1 MEMPLGDA
9 TIGPQEKREIIQH
22 LGQQRCVGPPFCQT
36 RYYMLIV
43 IGEISTDHQL
53 DSVKEHIK
61 QGILS
66 WDVDL
71 TICDLNKELK
81 LFEARHSAQFSS
93 EVKGQRLLQY
103 KSDVLETVVLVNPS
117 EENIAIEFRTLL
129 CDSAGHKL
137 LVLSGQSTEQSSDII
152 LQSGVFGWKKLSDI
166 LSSCRIKDLLN
177 QPSASQQACLTVS
190 CKGEGGWS
198 SLGYVQEQSILKYR
212 LNPEPVLPEME
223 GVSEFTE
230 YVSETVDVPSPFE
243 LLEPPTSG
251 GFLKLSKP
259 CCYIF
264 PGGRGDSAL
273 FAVSGFNI
281 LIDGGSD
288 RKSCF
293 WKLVRHLD
301 RIDSVLLTHI
311 GADNLAGINGLLQRK
326 IAEQEEEKSR
336 GSNTYG
342 DWMKNLISPE
352 LGVVFFN
359 VPDKLKV
366 PESTLK
372 AKRSIEEASL
382 TLQYL
387 HKLGIKPEP
396 LYRVMSNT
404 IEPLTLFHKLGVGK
418 LDMYILNPLKDSKE
432 MQFFMQKWA
441 GNSKAK
447 TGIVLANGKEG
458 EISVPYLTSV
468 TALVV
473 WVPASPTEKIV
484 RVLFPGNAPQNKI
497 FEGLEKLRHLDFLRY
512 PVATKKDMSSG
523 VPPPLIKQTKMK
535 LRTDSKESLKSSPK
549 MSSTTKASKKE
560 ANEDIE
566 SKSDSV
572 KENKVEKKDK
582 KIKEAVKTPKQ
593 LKPKTAS
600 PDSRKQEK
608 KKLQREKSPKKHIKE
623 KASKMEKKKDQEKK
637 DTKKEKTD
645 VKKEDVK
652 KELKSKEEKKKEKE
666 KIKPELRKITKPDL
680 KPFTP
685 EVRKTLNKAKVQVKP
700 KTEKNKA
707 AKEQE
712 NRPAAKQASVEKKE
726 SVRSLVSSPEDLTKD
741 FEALQL
747 EEELSK
753 LTESKVLPN
762 FQSAVDSVVP
772 HIESPDEGITT
783 TDVETES
790 PHEERVP
797 YGVNEIKSHSKTT
810 DRFENEGATTE
821 DDIEDDYTTKLKSA
835 TTSDF
840 LEMELEMKPKKSD
853 SEEEEDVIE
862 KAELEEAEELVHEE
876 ELKYKSDEARKEK
889 LGKDWE
895 TKQSDIKSAKPL
907 GAAEH
912 VSFIQDETIPG
923 YSETEQTISDE
934 EINEETEER
943 MPHLQYD
950 VSSYEISVPDEP
962 GTFDTIHGM
971 KPPTISVASE
981 LSSKGFAVD
990 LEPVLSAYATNI
1002 IVAPLAEEEHI
1013 SSATSITEYDKLS
1026 SFATSVTEDQS
1037 IASVTA
1043 PPTEDAGKSSLYL
1056 DTVNS
1061 IPSFVQ
1067 TDATQGKEY
1076 LHSAGTISPTS
1087 SLEEDKCFK
1096 SPPSEEYQPI
1106 VPETENAVKAT
1117 VPTNYEDEEDEEEDE
1132 DQTPNVDMPL
1142 GKIHE
1147 GYASAAMLQD
1157 TEQASNKFPTST
1169 APISPQMMYVSTQ
1182 EKDEKEISLSKD
1194 ESKLGTFEKSLS
1206 FSSNLP
1212 CTSETSIISE
1222 SEERCLS
1229 PDDSTVRFASPTQSG
1244 PTSSSYSPTEE
1255 RPQKPLI
1262 MDKEEKLDK
1271 ETFDSQMCLA
1281 QEVPADKKC
1290 VKIIDDEVDPFGKE
1304 FSSTK
1309 PALYDSE
1316 EDEEEDKEDYYGKG
1330 SYNVCGKT
1338 KYKEERECN
1347 FLDEENSEETSPLK
1361 EEKQFENEKE
1371 SMDKED
1377 KPQNVTYLGHECKS
1391 QMLSSGEEDESETE
1405 DGTYSSI
1412 KVPQGKLDSMSA
1424 SQGKKDASFS
1434 EIDDPKVISKDSDK
1448 SVHFSLYSFPEC
1460 EKGLKGE
1467 FERVV
1472 RQDTP
1477 YVGKSFTYSD
1487 VYDSKSNSVD
1497 SYSPN
1502 LPTEHTFDDT
1512 DVTLKKTEKE
1522 ESLDSSTG
1530 KISDLKASD
1539 EKETSST
1546 LYSETQS
1553 IYGTPQLKDT
1563 SEGTFS
1569 VKINEVEE
1577 KTTVK
1582 NPSFSAE
1589 RDPFSVKFEKSDFS
1603 GLAEGGM
1610 LSSGEEDESET
1621 EDGTYSSIKVPQGKL
1636 DSMSASQGKKD
1647 ASFSEIDDPKVISK
1661 DSDKSVHFSL
1671 YSFPECEKG
1680 LKGEFERVVRQDT
1693 PYVGKSFTY
1702 SDVYD
1707 SKSNSVDSYSP
1718 NLPTEHTFDDT
1729 DVTLKKTEKEES
1741 LDSST
1746 GKISDLKASDEKET
1760 SSTLYSETQSIYGT
1774 PQLKDTSEGT
1784 FSVKINEVEEKTT
1797 VKNPSFSAE
1806 RDPFSVKFEKS
1817 DFSGLAEGGASQ
1829 SGHYATDSLISAHS
1843 AKSSM
1848 LGQFTF
1854 GTKEIVAGDM
1864 KMFADGEDE
1873 DEEDEEDED
1882 DEDEEYGEHV
1892 SDSDTEKGA
1901 KDRQEKDAQHPLS
1914 SDISTVPT
1922 QFQEEKKD
1930 TITQHYSFGSDTY
1943 GKSLGSSTFES
1954 TLIHEGD
1961 ASPFPTESHITGS
1974 SGFERSSSE
1983 ERDEFVENYEKDV
1996 KSYLPLSSKSA
2007 EDKFS
2012 THYDGKDLEFN
2023 KQKTPDGAEKKTGD
2037 PVSLGF
2043 SYTTMSATAYSSSS
2057 SYSHSSSASASLS
2070 TSRQFGDEIETPAST
2085 GFEYSSFKDEHSPVM
2100 DSPFSSSGGQAKDEY
2115 LEVSEK
2121 LTPATTTAVSTSSL
2135 ARFSPLSPFEE
2146 NKPFPPH
2153 AGTCIGDKKEPAYST
2168 SNISDQGPQSQC
2180 FYKLERDEDSRLQAE
2195 FGATGPYTSMPLT
2208 TQKDTMPEDLYG
2220 ASSTLQFEC
2229 PEKQYYEDTE
2239 SSEEEDDYMYETEQ
2253 DKLQYQRSPLKAQA
2267 DKKNATFSLGE
2278 TLIKDIPS
2286 GLGATLT
2293 DALTSHTSSFPEPT
2307 KPDTTNGPAEVTL
2320 SAPEAFGGSSKG
2332 IGLSKIEMQDQEF
2345 DVKKIRSPSE
2355 WEMQQQRDIYPG
2367 ASPPHYRHEDEYEE
2381 EEETEPEHP
2390 ARPLSL
2396 STKDQPFQ
2404 TSYYADDPSRHD
2416 DDSDYPSNV
2425 GIHQHSSTAS
2435 PGYSSCEYKQRRGDT
2450 SPSFINPSL
2459 CQLSSDEENEEQR
2472 SQASD
2477 QQQPSG
2483 KTRSHKQPRHHS
2495 HSHHGEDSE
2504 LQHFSGAMAA
2514 GISAIGEDTPPTSVS
2529 EPLHSQSDSDVPPGT
2544 EECPSITA
2552 EGNNDSD
2559 EDADYLPVDKSS
2571 GVYGGKHYSSRS
2583 PAKNHDPFPSP
2594 MMDPAPC
2601 PPRPDV
2607 CMVDP
2612 EALSSL
2618 TDKPIK
2624 KDSKTKSLRKLGK
2637 TKSSSPAR
2645 KTDARRK
2652 RSPTKEPSTHTTS
2665 LRKKEMEDD
2674 LSRSSHNT
2682 GKGLVNGLK
2691 NSAGS
2696 NSAKCSSSVP
2706 PGPPIYVDLAYIPN
2720 HCSAKNVDQE
2730 FFKRVRSAYY
2740 VVSGNDSSSE
2750 EPSRSVLDA
2759 LLEGKAQWG
2768 SNLQVTLIPTHDT
2781 EVTREWY
2788 QQTHEKQQEL
2798 NIMVLASS
2806 STVVMQDESFPAC
2819 KIEF

>member
-1 MEMPLGDA
+1 MEMQLGDA
-9 TIGPQEKREIIQH
+9 AAGPQEKREIIQH

-43 IGEISTDHQL
+43 IGEIASDHQL

-137 LVLSGQSTEQSSDII
+137 LVLSGQSTEQSGDII
-152 LQSGVFGWKKLSDI
+152 LQSGVFGWKNFSDI
-166 LSSCRIKDLLN
+166 LSSRRIKDLLS
-177 QPSASQQACLTVS
+177 QPSAGQPACLTVS

-212 LNPEPVLPEME
+212 LNPEAVLPEME

-273 FAVSGFNI
+273 FAVNGFNI

-342 DWMKNLISPE
+342 EWMKNLISPE

-359 VPDKLKV
+359 VPEKLKA

-372 AKRSIEEASL
+372 AKRSIEESSL

-396 LYRVMSNT
+396 LYRVVSNT

-512 PVATKKDMSSG
+512 PVATQKDMSSG
-523 VPPPLIKQTKMK
+523 APPPLIKQTKMK
-535 LRTDSKESLKSSPK
+535 LRTESKESLKSSPK
-549 MSSTTKASKKE
+549 MSTPKASKKE

-582 KIKEAVKTPKQ
+582 KIKETVKAPKP

-600 PDSRKQEK
+600 PDSLKQEK
-608 KKLQREKSPKKHIKE
+608 KKLQREKSPKKHTKE
-623 KASKMEKKKDQEKK
+623 KAPKMEEKKDQEKK
-637 DTKKEKTD
+637 DTKKEKAD
-645 VKKEDVK
+645 VKKEDIK

-700 KTEKNKA
+700 KTEKTKA
-707 AKEQE
+707 TKEQE
-712 NRPAAKQASVEKKE
+712 NRPAAKQASIEKRE
-726 SVRSLVSSPEDLTKD
+726 IDRSLVSSPEDLTKD
-741 FEALQL
+741 FEALRL

-753 LTESKVLPN
+753 PTESKVLPD
-762 FQSAVDSVVP
+762 FQPAADSVVP

-797 YGVNEIKSHSKTT
+797 YGVNEIKSPSKTT
-810 DRFENEGATTE
+810 DRSEDEGATTE
-821 DDIEDDYTTKLKSA
+821 DDTEDDYTTKQKSA
-835 TTSDF
+835 KTSDF
-840 LEMELEMKPKKSD
+840 LEMGKHKEWQEKAKEEEKETELKPRKSD

-862 KAELEEAEELVHEE
+862 KAELEEAEDLVHEE

-943 MPHLQYD
+943 IPHLQYD
-950 VSSYEISVPDEP
+950 VGSYDISVPDEP

-990 LEPVLSAYATNI
+990 QEPVLSAYATNI
-1002 IVAPLAEEEHI
+1002 IAAPLAEEEHI

-1043 PPTEDAGKSSLYL
+1043 PPTEDAGKSSLLL

-1061 IPSFVQ
+1061 IPSSVQ

-1106 VPETENAVKAT
+1106 VPETETTVKAT
-1117 VPTNYEDEEDEEEDE
+1117 VPTNYEDEDDEEEDE

-1142 GKIHE
+1142 GKLHE
-1147 GYASAAMLQD
+1147 GYASAAMLE
-1157 TEQASNKFPTST
+1157 EQAHDKFPLST
-1169 APISPQMMYVSTQ
+1169 APVPPQMMYVGTQ
-1182 EKDEKEISLSKD
+1182 EKDEKGISLSKD
-1194 ESKLGTFEKSLS
+1194 ESKLGASEKR
-1206 FSSNLP
+1206 LP

-1255 RPQKPLI
+1255 RSQKPLI

-1271 ETFDSQMCLA
+1271 ETFDSQRCLA
-1281 QEVPADKKC
+1281 QEAPADEKS

-1304 FSSTK
+1304 FSDTK

-1316 EDEEEDKEDYYGKG
+1316 EDEEEEKEDYYGKE
-1330 SYNVCGKT
+1330 SYNVCGQT
-1338 KYKEERECN
+1338 KYKEERECT
-1347 FLDEENSEETSPLK
+1347 FLDEEYSEEPSPLK
-1361 EEKQFENEKE
+1361 EEKLFENEKE
-1371 SMDKED
+1371 SVDKED
-1377 KPQNVTYLGHECKS
+1377 KPQHVTYLGHECKS

-1405 DGTYSSI
+1405 DGTYSSV

-1424 SQGKKDASFS
+1424 SQGKKDVSFS
-1434 EIDDPKVISKDSDK
+1434 EIDDPKAISKDSDK
-1448 SVHFSLYSFPEC
+1448 SVHFNLYSFPEC

-1487 VYDSKSNSVD
+1487 VYDSKSSSVD

-1502 LPTEHTFDDT
+1502 LPKEHIFDET
-1512 DVTLKKTEKE
+1512 DVTPKKTEKE
-1522 ESLDSSTG
+1522 DSLDSSTG
-1530 KISDLKASD
+1530 KISDIKASE
-1539 EKETSST
+1539 EKEASST
-1546 LYSETQS
+1546 SYSETQG
-1553 IYGTPQLKDT
+1553 IYGTTQLKDT
-1563 SEGTFS
+1563 PEGTFS
-1569 VKINEVEE
+1569 EKIKEVEE
-1577 KTTVK
+1577 KKTEKDSPV
-1582 NPSFSAE
+1582 SAE
-1589 RDPFSVKFEKSDFS
+1589 RDPFSVKFEKPDFS
-1603 GLAEGGM
+1603 GM
-1610 LSSGEEDESET
+1610 
-1621 EDGTYSSIKVPQGKL
+1621 
-1636 DSMSASQGKKD
+1636 
-1647 ASFSEIDDPKVISK
+1647 
-1661 DSDKSVHFSL
+1661 
-1671 YSFPECEKG
+1671 
-1680 LKGEFERVVRQDT
+1680 
-1693 PYVGKSFTY
+1693 
-1702 SDVYD
+1702 
-1707 SKSNSVDSYSP
+1707 
-1718 NLPTEHTFDDT
+1718 
-1729 DVTLKKTEKEES
+1729 
-1741 LDSST
+1741 
-1746 GKISDLKASDEKET
+1746 
-1760 SSTLYSETQSIYGT
+1760 
-1774 PQLKDTSEGT
+1774 
-1784 FSVKINEVEEKTT
+1784 
-1797 VKNPSFSAE
+1797 
-1806 RDPFSVKFEKS
+1806 
-1817 DFSGLAEGGASQ
+1817 AEGGALQ
-1829 SGHYATDSLISAHS
+1829 SGHYANDSFSSDYS
-1843 AKSSM
+1843 AKSMSSV
-1848 LGQFTF
+1848 LGQSTF
-1854 GTKEIVAGDM
+1854 STKEVKPGDV
-1864 KMFADGEDE
+1864 KMFADGEDEYEE

-1882 DEDEEYGEHV
+1882 EDEDEEYGEHV
-1892 SDSDTEKGA
+1892 SDSDTEKGT
-1901 KDRQEKDAQHPLS
+1901 KDRQEKDAQDSLS
-1914 SDISTVPT
+1914 SVISTVPT
-1922 QFQEEKKD
+1922 QFQDVKKD
-1930 TITQHYSFGSDTY
+1930 TITQEYSFGSDTY
-1943 GKSLGSSTFES
+1943 GKSLGSSIFES
-1954 TLIHEGD
+1954 TLSHEGPKDSLQTVKGD
-1961 ASPFPTESHITGS
+1961 ASSFHTKSHITGS
-1974 SGFERSSSE
+1974 SGFEHSSSE

-1996 KSYLPLSSKSA
+1996 KSYLPLSTKSA
-2007 EDKFS
+2007 EDN
-2012 THYDGKDLEFN
+2012 THYDGKDIEFD

-2070 TSRQFGDEIETPAST
+2070 TSRQFGDEIGTPAST

-2121 LTPATTTAVSTSSL
+2121 LTPATTTAESTSSL

-2146 NKPFPPH
+2146 IKPFPPH
-2153 AGTCIGDKKEPAYST
+2153 AGTCIGDKKGPDYST
-2168 SNISDQGPQSQC
+2168 SNITDQGPQSQC
-2180 FYKLERDEDSRLQAE
+2180 FYKSQWEEDSRLQDE
-2195 FGATGPYTSMPLT
+2195 FGATGPYTSMPPT

-2253 DKLQYQRSPLKAQA
+2253 DKLQYQRSPLTAQA
-2267 DKKNATFSLGE
+2267 DKKDTTFSSGE
-2278 TLIKDIPS
+2278 TLTKDISS
-2286 GLGATLT
+2286 GLGATIP

-2307 KPDTTNGPAEVTL
+2307 KPDTTNGPAEVSL
-2320 SAPEAFGGSSKG
+2320 SAPEAFGGTSKVG
-2332 IGLSKIEMQDQEF
+2332 IGLSKIEMQGQEF

-2367 ASPPHYRHEDEYEE
+2367 ASPPHYRHEDDYEE
-2381 EEETEPEHP
+2381 EEEETDPKHP
-2390 ARPLSL
+2390 VRPLSL
-2396 STKDQPFQ
+2396 SSTDQPFQ

-2416 DDSDYPSNV
+2416 DDSDYPSDV
-2425 GIHQHSSTAS
+2425 GIRPHPSTGS

-2459 CQLSSDEENEEQR
+2459 CQLSSDEENEEQS

-2477 QQQPSG
+2477 QQQPCG
-2483 KTRSHKQPRHHS
+2483 KTRSHKQPHHHS

-2514 GISAIGEDTPPTSVS
+2514 GISASGEDTPPTSVS

-2544 EECPSITA
+2544 EKCPSVTA

-2571 GVYGGKHYSSRS
+2571 GAYGGKHYSSRS
-2583 PAKNHDPFPSP
+2583 PAKSHDPLPAP

-2607 CMVDP
+2607 SMVDP

-2624 KDSKTKSLRKLGK
+2624 KDSKSKGLRKLGK

-2652 RSPTKEPSTHTTS
+2652 RSPSKEPSTHTTS

-2696 NSAKCSSSVP
+2696 NSAKFSASVP
-2706 PGPPIYVDLAYIPN
+2706 AGPPIYVDLAYIPN

-2740 VVSGNDSSSE
+2740 VVSGNDSSSG

>member
-1 MEMPLGDA
+1 MAKVRAKRILSWDVDL
-9 TIGPQEKREIIQH
+9 TICDLNKELKLFEARHSAQFSSE
-22 LGQQRCVGPPFCQT
+22 
-36 RYYMLIV
+36 
-43 IGEISTDHQL
+43 
-53 DSVKEHIK
+53 VK
-61 QGILS
+61 GILS

-152 LQSGVFGWKKLSDI
+152 LQSGVFGWKKFSDI

-198 SLGYVQEQSILKYR
+198 SIGYVQEQSILKYR

-273 FAVSGFNI
+273 FAVNGFNI

-359 VPDKLKV
+359 VPDKLKA

-432 MQFFMQKWA
+432 MQFFMQKWS

-512 PVATKKDMSSG
+512 PVATQKDMSSG

-582 KIKEAVKTPKQ
+582 KIKEAVKTPKP

-608 KKLQREKSPKKHIKE
+608 KKLQREKSPKKHIKD
-623 KASKMEKKKDQEKK
+623 KASKMEEKKDQEKK
-637 DTKKEKTD
+637 DTKIEKTD
-645 VKKEDVK
+645 VKKVDVK
-652 KELKSKEEKKKEKE
+652 KELKSKEEKKKE

-700 KTEKNKA
+700 KTEKTKA

-712 NRPAAKQASVEKKE
+712 NRPAANQASVEKQE

-753 LTESKVLPN
+753 PTESKVLPN

-797 YGVNEIKSHSKTT
+797 YGVNKIKSHCKTT
-810 DRFENEGATTE
+810 DGFENEGATTE

-835 TTSDF
+835 TASDF
-840 LEMELEMKPKKSD
+840 LEMGEKKEWHEKAKEEEKVLEMKPKKSD

-862 KAELEEAEELVHEE
+862 KAEIEEAEELVHEE

-923 YSETEQTISDE
+923 YSETEQTISDV

-950 VSSYEISVPDEP
+950 VGSYEISVPDEP

-990 LEPVLSAYATNI
+990 QESVLSAYATNI

-1096 SPPSEEYQPI
+1096 SPPSEEYQHI
-1106 VPETENAVKAT
+1106 MPETENAVKAT

-1157 TEQASNKFPTST
+1157 TEEASNKFPTST

-1182 EKDEKEISLSKD
+1182 EKEEKEISLSKD
-1194 ESKLGTFEKSLS
+1194 ESKLGTSEKSLS
-1206 FSSNLP
+1206 FSPNLP

-1229 PDDSTVRFASPTQSG
+1229 PDDSTVRFASPTKSG

-1255 RPQKPLI
+1255 RSQKPLI

-1271 ETFDSQMCLA
+1271 ETFNSQMCLA
-1281 QEVPADKKC
+1281 QEVPADKKS

-1304 FSSTK
+1304 LSSTK

-1377 KPQNVTYLGHECKS
+1377 KPQNVTYLDHECKS

-1405 DGTYSSI
+1405 DSTYSSI

-1487 VYDSKSNSVD
+1487 VYDSKSNSVE

-1530 KISDLKASD
+1530 KISDLKTSD

-1553 IYGTPQLKDT
+1553 IYGTPDLKDT

-1577 KTTVK
+1577 KTTAK
-1582 NPSFSAE
+1582 NSSFSAE

-1603 GLAEGGM
+1603 GLAE
-1610 LSSGEEDESET
+1610 S
-1621 EDGTYSSIKVPQGKL
+1621 
-1636 DSMSASQGKKD
+1636 
-1647 ASFSEIDDPKVISK
+1647 
-1661 DSDKSVHFSL
+1661 
-1671 YSFPECEKG
+1671 
-1680 LKGEFERVVRQDT
+1680 
-1693 PYVGKSFTY
+1693 
-1702 SDVYD
+1702 
-1707 SKSNSVDSYSP
+1707 
-1718 NLPTEHTFDDT
+1718 
-1729 DVTLKKTEKEES
+1729 
-1741 LDSST
+1741 
-1746 GKISDLKASDEKET
+1746 
-1760 SSTLYSETQSIYGT
+1760 
-1774 PQLKDTSEGT
+1774 
-1784 FSVKINEVEEKTT
+1784 
-1797 VKNPSFSAE
+1797 
-1806 RDPFSVKFEKS
+1806 
-1817 DFSGLAEGGASQ
+1817 GASQ
-1829 SGHYATDSLISAHS
+1829 SGHYATDSFISAHS

-1901 KDRQEKDAQHPLS
+1901 KDRREKVAQHPLS
-1914 SDISTVPT
+1914 SDISTAPT

-1943 GKSLGSSTFES
+1943 GKYLGSSTFES
-1954 TLIHEGD
+1954 TLIHEGPKDSVQTVKGD

-1983 ERDEFVENYEKDV
+1983 ERDEFVENYEKNV
-1996 KSYLPLSSKSA
+1996 KSYLPLSTKSA

-2070 TSRQFGDEIETPAST
+2070 TSHQFGDEIETPAST

-2121 LTPATTTAVSTSSL
+2121 LTPATTTAESTSSL

-2168 SNISDQGPQSQC
+2168 SNISDKGPQSQC
-2180 FYKLERDEDSRLQAE
+2180 FYKSERDEDSRLQAE
-2195 FGATGPYTSMPLT
+2195 FGVTGPYTSMPLT

-2253 DKLQYQRSPLKAQA
+2253 DKLQYQRSPLTAQA

-2278 TLIKDIPS
+2278 TIIKDIPS

-2293 DALTSHTSSFPEPT
+2293 DAFTSHTSSFPEPT

-2320 SAPEAFGGSSKG
+2320 SAPEAFRSSKG

-2355 WEMQQQRDIYPG
+2355 WQMQQQRDIYPG

-2381 EEETEPEHP
+2381 EEATEPEHP

-2396 STKDQPFQ
+2396 SSKDQPFQ

-2425 GIHQHSSTAS
+2425 GIRPHSSTAS

-2571 GVYGGKHYSSRS
+2571 GAYGGKYYSSRS

-2624 KDSKTKSLRKLGK
+2624 KDSKTKGLRKLGK

-2682 GKGLVNGLK
+2682 GKGLVSGVK

-2740 VVSGNDSSSE
+2740 VVSGNDSSSG

>member
-1 MEMPLGDA
+1 
-9 TIGPQEKREIIQH
+9 
-22 LGQQRCVGPPFCQT
+22 
-36 RYYMLIV
+36 
-43 IGEISTDHQL
+43 
-53 DSVKEHIK
+53 
-61 QGILS
+61 
-66 WDVDL
+66 
-71 TICDLNKELK
+71 
-81 LFEARHSAQFSS
+81 
-93 EVKGQRLLQY
+93 
-103 KSDVLETVVLVNPS
+103 
-117 EENIAIEFRTLL
+117 
-129 CDSAGHKL
+129 
-137 LVLSGQSTEQSSDII
+137 
-152 LQSGVFGWKKLSDI
+152 
-166 LSSCRIKDLLN
+166 
-177 QPSASQQACLTVS
+177 
-190 CKGEGGWS
+190 
-198 SLGYVQEQSILKYR
+198 
-212 LNPEPVLPEME
+212 ME

-230 YVSETVDVPSPFE
+230 YVSDTVDVPSPFE

-273 FAVSGFNI
+273 FAVNGFNI

-311 GADNLAGINGLLQRK
+311 GADNLPGINGLLQRK
-326 IAEQEEEKSR
+326 MAEQEEEKSR

-359 VPDKLKV
+359 VPEKLKM

-396 LYRVMSNT
+396 LYRVVSNT
-404 IEPLTLFHKLGVGK
+404 IDPLTLFHKLGVGK

-447 TGIVLANGKEG
+447 TGIVLSNGKEG

-512 PVATKKDMSSG
+512 PVATQKDMSSG
-523 VPPPLIKQTKMK
+523 APPPLIKQTKMK
-535 LRTDSKESLKSSPK
+535 LRTDSKESLKASTK

-566 SKSDSV
+566 SKSESV
-572 KENKVEKKDK
+572 KENLKVEKKEK
-582 KIKEAVKTPKQ
+582 KMKETVKTPKP

-600 PDSRKQEK
+600 PDSLKQEK
-608 KKLQREKSPKKHIKE
+608 KKRQREKSPKKHIKE
-623 KASKMEKKKDQEKK
+623 RATKMEEKKDQEKI

-645 VKKEDVK
+645 VKKEGIVK
-652 KELKSKEEKKKEKE
+652 KVLKSKEEKKKEKE

-700 KTEKNKA
+700 KPEKTKA

-712 NRPAAKQASVEKKE
+712 NRPAAKQASVVKRE
-726 SVRSLVSSPEDLTKD
+726 SDRSLVSSPEDLTKD
-741 FEALQL
+741 FEALRL

-753 LTESKVLPN
+753 PKESKILPN
-762 FQSAVDSVVP
+762 LQSAVDTVVP

-790 PHEERVP
+790 PHEERVT
-797 YGVNEIKSHSKTT
+797 YGANTNKHPSKAT
-810 DRFENEGATTE
+810 DRFEDECATTE
-821 DDIEDDYTTKLKSA
+821 DDIEDDYTTTLKSA
-835 TTSDF
+835 KTSGF
-840 LEMELEMKPKKSD
+840 VEMGEVKKWQENAKGDKEFEMKPKKSE
-853 SEEEEDVIE
+853 SEEDEDVIE
-862 KAELEEAEELVHEE
+862 KAELEEAEDLVHET
-876 ELKYKSDEARKEK
+876 ELKYKSDEAKKEK

-895 TKQSDIKSAKPL
+895 TKQSDIKSTKPL

-943 MPHLQYD
+943 IPHLQYD
-950 VSSYEISVPDEP
+950 VSSYDISVPDEP

-971 KPPTISVASE
+971 KPPTISVASD

-990 LEPVLSAYATNI
+990 QEPVLSAYASNI
-1002 IVAPLAEEEHI
+1002 IAAPLAEEEHI

-1037 IASVTA
+1037 ITSVTA
-1043 PPTEDAGKSSLYL
+1043 PPTEDAGKTSLLL
-1056 DTVNS
+1056 DTINS
-1061 IPSFVQ
+1061 IPSSVQ
-1067 TDATQGKEY
+1067 TDATHGKEH

-1096 SPPSEEYQPI
+1096 SPPSEEYLPI
-1106 VPETENAVKAT
+1106 VPETEPTVKAT

-1157 TEQASNKFPTST
+1157 IEKASDNFPSLA
-1169 APISPQMMYVSTQ
+1169 APISPPVMYFGTQ
-1182 EKDEKEISLSKD
+1182 EKEEKGLSLSKD
-1194 ESKLGTFEKSLS
+1194 ESKLGTSDKSLS
-1206 FSSNLP
+1206 FSPNLP

-1255 RPQKPLI
+1255 RSQKPLI
-1262 MDKEEKLDK
+1262 MDKDEKLDK
-1271 ETFDSQMCLA
+1271 ETFDSQRYMTQDA
-1281 QEVPADKKC
+1281 PADKKSESLKS
-1290 VKIIDDEVDPFGKE
+1290 VKIIDDEVDPFGKG

-1309 PALYDSE
+1309 TAISDSE
-1316 EDEEEDKEDYYGKG
+1316 EDEDKEKKKDDYYGKG
-1330 SYNVCGKT
+1330 SSKVCGKA
-1338 KYKEERECN
+1338 KYIEERECT
-1347 FLDEENSEETSPLK
+1347 FLDEEYSNQATLLK
-1361 EEKQFENEKE
+1361 EEKLFENEKE
-1371 SMDKED
+1371 SVDKED
-1377 KPQNVTYLGHECKS
+1377 KPQNMTYLGHEHKS

-1405 DGTYSSI
+1405 DGTYSSV
-1412 KVPQGKLDSMSA
+1412 KEPQDKLDSMSA
-1424 SQGKKDASFS
+1424 NQGKKDASFS
-1434 EIDDPKVISKDSDK
+1434 EIDDPNVISKDSDK
-1448 SVHFSLYSFPEC
+1448 SVHFNLYSFPEC

-1487 VYDSKSNSVD
+1487 VYDSKSSSVD

-1502 LPTEHTFDDT
+1502 LPAEHTFDDT

-1522 ESLDSSTG
+1522 DSLEYSTG
-1530 KISDLKASD
+1530 KICNFKASD
-1539 EKETSST
+1539 AKETSLAS
-1546 LYSETQS
+1546 YSETQS
-1553 IYGTPQLKDT
+1553 VYGTPQFRDKP
-1563 SEGTFS
+1563 EGTFS
-1569 VKINEVEE
+1569 EKINKVEE
-1577 KTTVK
+1577 NTMEKTS
-1582 NPSFSAE
+1582 PASAE
-1589 RDPFSVKFEKSDFS
+1589 RDPFSVKFEKPDFS
-1603 GLAEGGM
+1603 AMAE
-1610 LSSGEEDESET
+1610 
-1621 EDGTYSSIKVPQGKL
+1621 V
-1636 DSMSASQGKKD
+1636 
-1647 ASFSEIDDPKVISK
+1647 
-1661 DSDKSVHFSL
+1661 
-1671 YSFPECEKG
+1671 
-1680 LKGEFERVVRQDT
+1680 
-1693 PYVGKSFTY
+1693 
-1702 SDVYD
+1702 
-1707 SKSNSVDSYSP
+1707 
-1718 NLPTEHTFDDT
+1718 
-1729 DVTLKKTEKEES
+1729 
-1741 LDSST
+1741 
-1746 GKISDLKASDEKET
+1746 
-1760 SSTLYSETQSIYGT
+1760 
-1774 PQLKDTSEGT
+1774 
-1784 FSVKINEVEEKTT
+1784 
-1797 VKNPSFSAE
+1797 
-1806 RDPFSVKFEKS
+1806 
-1817 DFSGLAEGGASQ
+1817 GASQ
-1829 SGHYATDSLISAHS
+1829 SAHYAADSFISDYS
-1843 AKSSM
+1843 AKSTSSM
-1848 LGQFTF
+1848 LDQSTF
-1854 GTKEIVAGDM
+1854 STKEVIAGNM
-1864 KMFADGEDE
+1864 NMFADGEDE
-1873 DEEDEEDED
+1873 DEEDNEDDDDDDDEEEEEEED
-1882 DEDEEYGEHV
+1882 V

-1901 KDRQEKDAQHPLS
+1901 KDRQEKDAQCPLTGA
-1914 SDISTVPT
+1914 ISIVPT
-1922 QFQEEKKD
+1922 QFQDEKKD
-1930 TITQHYSFGSDTY
+1930 TITNDYSFGSETY

-1954 TLIHEGD
+1954 TLSHEGPKDSFQAAKGD
-1961 ASPFPTESHITGS
+1961 ASSFPNESQKTIS
-1974 SGFERSSSE
+1974 SGFEHSSSE
-1983 ERDEFVENYEKDV
+1983 QKNEFVKNDEKFV
-1996 KSYLPLSSKSA
+1996 KSYLPLSNNSA
-2007 EDKFS
+2007 EDKYS
-2012 THYDGKDLEFN
+2012 THYDGKDIEFE
-2023 KQKTPDGAEKKTGD
+2023 KQKTPDATEKKTAD
-2037 PVSLGF
+2037 PVSLGIG
-2043 SYTTMSATAYSSSS
+2043 YTTMSATAYSSSS

-2070 TSRQFGDEIETPAST
+2070 TSHQFGDELETPACT
-2085 GFEYSSFKDEHSPVM
+2085 GIEYSSFKDEHSLVV
-2100 DSPFSSSGGQAKDEY
+2100 DSPFSSSGGQVKDEY

-2121 LTPATTTAVSTSSL
+2121 LTPATTTADSTPSL

-2146 NKPFPPH
+2146 IKPVPPH
-2153 AGTCIGDKKEPAYST
+2153 TGTCISDKKDPAYST
-2168 SNISDQGPQSQC
+2168 SNISDQGPQTQC
-2180 FYKLERDEDSRLQAE
+2180 FYKPEWDEDSRLQAE
-2195 FGATGPYTSMPLT
+2195 FGATGPYSSIPPT
-2208 TQKDTMPEDLYG
+2208 TRKDTMPEDLYG
-2220 ASSTLQFEC
+2220 ASSTLTFEC

-2239 SSEEEDDYMYETEQ
+2239 SSEEDDDYMYETEQ
-2253 DKLQYQRSPLKAQA
+2253 HKLQYQRSTLTAQA
-2267 DKKNATFSLGE
+2267 DKKDATFSLGE
-2278 TLIKDIPS
+2278 TITKDISS
-2286 GLGATLT
+2286 GLGATIP
-2293 DALTSHTSSFPEPT
+2293 DALTSYPSSFPEAR
-2307 KPDTTNGPAEVTL
+2307 KPDTTNAEVSL
-2320 SAPEAFGGSSKG
+2320 SAPEAFGGTSKLG
-2332 IGLSKIEMQDQEF
+2332 IGLSKTETKGQEF
-2345 DVKKIRSPSE
+2345 DVKKITSPGE
-2355 WEMQQQRDIYPG
+2355 WEMQQKRDIYPG
-2367 ASPPHYRHEDEYEE
+2367 ASPPHYRHEDEFEE

-2396 STKDQPFQ
+2396 STDQPFQ
-2404 TSYYADDPSRHD
+2404 PSYYADDSSRHD
-2416 DDSDYPSNV
+2416 DDSDYPTDV
-2425 GIHQHSSTAS
+2425 GIRPHSSTAS

-2459 CQLSSDEENEEQR
+2459 CQISSDEENEEQR

-2477 QQQPSG
+2477 QQQHSG

-2495 HSHHGEDSE
+2495 HSHHDEDKE
-2504 LQHFSGAMAA
+2504 LQHFSGALAA
-2514 GISAIGEDTPPTSVS
+2514 GISASGEDTPPTSVS

-2544 EECPSITA
+2544 EDCPSITA
-2552 EGNNDSD
+2552 ERNNASD

-2571 GVYGGKHYSSRS
+2571 GAYGGKHYSSRS
-2583 PAKNHDPFPSP
+2583 PNKNHDPLPSP
-2594 MMDPAPC
+2594 MRDPAPYS
-2601 PPRPDV
+2601 PHPDA

-2612 EALSSL
+2612 EALSSI
-2618 TDKPIK
+2618 TDKPVK
-2624 KDSKTKSLRKLGK
+2624 KDTKTKGLCKLSK

-2652 RSPTKEPSTHTTS
+2652 KSPSKEPATHTTS
-2665 LRKKEMEDD
+2665 LRKKDMDDD

-2696 NSAKCSSSVP
+2696 NSAKCSAAVP

-2740 VVSGNDSSSE
+2740 VVSGNDSSSG
-2750 EPSRSVLDA
+2750 EPSRCVLDA

>member
-9 TIGPQEKREIIQH
+9 AAGPQEKRKIIQH

-137 LVLSGQSTEQSSDII
+137 LVLSGQSTEQSTDII
-152 LQSGVFGWKKLSDI
+152 LQSGVFGWKKFSDI
-166 LSSCRIKDLLN
+166 LSSCRIKDILN

-273 FAVSGFNI
+273 FAVNGFNI

-359 VPDKLKV
+359 VPDKLKA

-387 HKLGIKPEP
+387 NKLGIKPEP

-512 PVATKKDMSSG
+512 PVATQKDMSSG

-535 LRTDSKESLKSSPK
+535 PRTDSKESLKSSPK

-582 KIKEAVKTPKQ
+582 KIKEAVKTPKP

-623 KASKMEKKKDQEKK
+623 KASKMEEKKDQEKK

-645 VKKEDVK
+645 VKKEDGK
-652 KELKSKEEKKKEKE
+652 KEPKSKEEKKKEKE

-700 KTEKNKA
+700 KTEKTKA

-712 NRPAAKQASVEKKE
+712 NRPAAKQASVEKQE

-741 FEALQL
+741 FEALRL

-753 LTESKVLPN
+753 RTESKVLPN

-797 YGVNEIKSHSKTT
+797 YGVNKIKSHSKTT

-862 KAELEEAEELVHEE
+862 KAELEKAEELVHEE

-934 EINEETEER
+934 EINEETEEQ

-990 LEPVLSAYATNI
+990 QESVLSAYATNI

-1067 TDATQGKEY
+1067 TDATQKKEY
-1076 LHSAGTISPTS
+1076 HHSAGTISPTS

-1194 ESKLGTFEKSLS
+1194 ESKLGTSEKSLS
-1206 FSSNLP
+1206 FSPNLP

-1255 RPQKPLI
+1255 RSQKPLI

-1281 QEVPADKKC
+1281 QEVPADKKS
-1290 VKIIDDEVDPFGKE
+1290 VKITDDEVDPFGKE

-1316 EDEEEDKEDYYGKG
+1316 EDEEEDKEDYYGKR

-1361 EEKQFENEKE
+1361 EEKQFENEKD

-1424 SQGKKDASFS
+1424 SQGKKDASFT

-1448 SVHFSLYSFPEC
+1448 SVNFSLYSFPEC

-1553 IYGTPQLKDT
+1553 IYGTPELKDT

-1569 VKINEVEE
+1569 VKINKVEE
-1577 KTTVK
+1577 KTTAK
-1582 NPSFSAE
+1582 NSSFSA
-1589 RDPFSVKFEKSDFS
+1589 D
-1603 GLAEGGM
+1603 
-1610 LSSGEEDESET
+1610 
-1621 EDGTYSSIKVPQGKL
+1621 
-1636 DSMSASQGKKD
+1636 
-1647 ASFSEIDDPKVISK
+1647 
-1661 DSDKSVHFSL
+1661 
-1671 YSFPECEKG
+1671 
-1680 LKGEFERVVRQDT
+1680 
-1693 PYVGKSFTY
+1693 
-1702 SDVYD
+1702 
-1707 SKSNSVDSYSP
+1707 
-1718 NLPTEHTFDDT
+1718 
-1729 DVTLKKTEKEES
+1729 
-1741 LDSST
+1741 
-1746 GKISDLKASDEKET
+1746 
-1760 SSTLYSETQSIYGT
+1760 
-1774 PQLKDTSEGT
+1774 
-1784 FSVKINEVEEKTT
+1784 
-1797 VKNPSFSAE
+1797 

-1829 SGHYATDSLISAHS
+1829 SGHYATDSFISAHS

-1873 DEEDEEDED
+1873 DEEDEEDE

-1943 GKSLGSSTFES
+1943 GKSLGSSTLQ
-1954 TLIHEGD
+1954 TVKGD
-1961 ASPFPTESHITGS
+1961 ASRFPTESHITGS

-1996 KSYLPLSSKSA
+1996 KSYLPLSTKSA

-2043 SYTTMSATAYSSSS
+2043 NYTTMSATAYSSSS

-2070 TSRQFGDEIETPAST
+2070 TSHQFGDEIETPAST

-2121 LTPATTTAVSTSSL
+2121 LTPATTTAESTSSL

-2168 SNISDQGPQSQC
+2168 SNISDKGPQSQC
-2180 FYKLERDEDSRLQAE
+2180 FYKSEWDEDSRLQAE

-2253 DKLQYQRSPLKAQA
+2253 DKLQYQRSPLTAQA

-2367 ASPPHYRHEDEYEE
+2367 ASPPLYQHEDEYEE

-2396 STKDQPFQ
+2396 SSKDQPFQ

-2425 GIHQHSSTAS
+2425 GIRLHSSTAS

-2571 GVYGGKHYSSRS
+2571 GAYGGKHYSSRS

-2624 KDSKTKSLRKLGK
+2624 KDSKTKGLRKLGK

-2682 GKGLVNGLK
+2682 GKGLVNGVK

-2740 VVSGNDSSSE
+2740 VVSGNDSSSG

>member
-1 MEMPLGDA
+1 MA
-9 TIGPQEKREIIQH
+9 KR
-22 LGQQRCVGPPFCQT
+22 GRF
-36 RYYMLIV
+36 
-43 IGEISTDHQL
+43 
-53 DSVKEHIK
+53 
-61 QGILS
+61 
-66 WDVDL
+66 
-71 TICDLNKELK
+71 
-81 LFEARHSAQFSS
+81 FSS
-93 EVKGQRLLQY
+93 
-103 KSDVLETVVLVNPS
+103 
-117 EENIAIEFRTLL
+117 
-129 CDSAGHKL
+129 
-137 LVLSGQSTEQSSDII
+137 
-152 LQSGVFGWKKLSDI
+152 
-166 LSSCRIKDLLN
+166 
-177 QPSASQQACLTVS
+177 
-190 CKGEGGWS
+190 
-198 SLGYVQEQSILKYR
+198 
-212 LNPEPVLPEME
+212 LP
-223 GVSEFTE
+223 
-230 YVSETVDVPSPFE
+230 
-243 LLEPPTSG
+243 
-251 GFLKLSKP
+251 
-259 CCYIF
+259 
-264 PGGRGDSAL
+264 
-273 FAVSGFNI
+273 
-281 LIDGGSD
+281 
-288 RKSCF
+288 
-293 WKLVRHLD
+293 
-301 RIDSVLLTHI
+301 TH
-311 GADNLAGINGLLQRK
+311 Q
-326 IAEQEEEKSR
+326 
-336 GSNTYG
+336 
-342 DWMKNLISPE
+342 W
-352 LGVVFFN
+352 
-359 VPDKLKV
+359 
-366 PESTLK
+366 
-372 AKRSIEEASL
+372 
-382 TLQYL
+382 
-387 HKLGIKPEP
+387 
-396 LYRVMSNT
+396 
-404 IEPLTLFHKLGVGK
+404 
-418 LDMYILNPLKDSKE
+418 
-432 MQFFMQKWA
+432 
-441 GNSKAK
+441 
-447 TGIVLANGKEG
+447 
-458 EISVPYLTSV
+458 

-512 PVATKKDMSSG
+512 PVATQKDLSSG
-523 VPPPLIKQTKMK
+523 APPPLIKQTKMK

-582 KIKEAVKTPKQ
+582 KIKETVKTPKP

-600 PDSRKQEK
+600 PDSLKQEK

-623 KASKMEKKKDQEKK
+623 KASKMEEKKDQEKK

-700 KTEKNKA
+700 KTEKTKA

-712 NRPAAKQASVEKKE
+712 NRPAAKQASVEKQD
-726 SVRSLVSSPEDLTKD
+726 SDRSLVSSPEDLTKD
-741 FEALQL
+741 FEALRM

-753 LTESKVLPN
+753 PTESKVLPIV
-762 FQSAVDSVVP
+762 QSAVDSVVP

-790 PHEERVP
+790 PHEEMVP
-797 YGVNEIKSHSKTT
+797 YGVNEIKSTSKTT
-810 DRFENEGATTE
+810 DRFEDEGVTTE
-821 DDIEDDYTTKLKSA
+821 NDIEDDLTTKLKSA

-840 LEMELEMKPKKSD
+840 LEMGENKEWQEKAKEEEKEFEKKPKKSN

-862 KAELEEAEELVHEE
+862 KAELEEAEDFVHEE

-895 TKQSDIKSAKPL
+895 TKQSYIKSAKPL

-934 EINEETEER
+934 DINEETEER
-943 MPHLQYD
+943 IPHLRYD
-950 VSSYEISVPDEP
+950 VGSYDISVPDEP

-971 KPPTISVASE
+971 KPPSISVASE

-990 LEPVLSAYATNI
+990 QEPVLSAYATNI

-1037 IASVTA
+1037 MAS
-1043 PPTEDAGKSSLYL
+1043 
-1056 DTVNS
+1056 
-1061 IPSFVQ
+1061 

-1106 VPETENAVKAT
+1106 VPETETTVKAT

-1194 ESKLGTFEKSLS
+1194 ESKLGTSEKCLS
-1206 FSSNLP
+1206 FSPNLP

-1255 RPQKPLI
+1255 RSKKPLI

-1271 ETFDSQMCLA
+1271 ETFDSQSCLA
-1281 QEVPADKKC
+1281 QEAPADKTS

-1330 SYNVCGKT
+1330 INKVCGKT

-1361 EEKQFENEKE
+1361 EEKQFEIEKE
-1371 SMDKED
+1371 SVDKED

-1434 EIDDPKVISKDSDK
+1434 EIDDP
-1448 SVHFSLYSFPEC
+1448 E
-1460 EKGLKGE
+1460 
-1467 FERVV
+1467 
-1472 RQDTP
+1472 
-1477 YVGKSFTYSD
+1477 
-1487 VYDSKSNSVD
+1487 
-1497 SYSPN
+1497 
-1502 LPTEHTFDDT
+1502 
-1512 DVTLKKTEKE
+1512 
-1522 ESLDSSTG
+1522 
-1530 KISDLKASD
+1530 
-1539 EKETSST
+1539 
-1546 LYSETQS
+1546 
-1553 IYGTPQLKDT
+1553 
-1563 SEGTFS
+1563 
-1569 VKINEVEE
+1569 
-1577 KTTVK
+1577 
-1582 NPSFSAE
+1582 
-1589 RDPFSVKFEKSDFS
+1589 
-1603 GLAEGGM
+1603 
-1610 LSSGEEDESET
+1610 
-1621 EDGTYSSIKVPQGKL
+1621 
-1636 DSMSASQGKKD
+1636 
-1647 ASFSEIDDPKVISK
+1647 
-1661 DSDKSVHFSL
+1661 
-1671 YSFPECEKG
+1671 
-1680 LKGEFERVVRQDT
+1680 
-1693 PYVGKSFTY
+1693 
-1702 SDVYD
+1702 
-1707 SKSNSVDSYSP
+1707 
-1718 NLPTEHTFDDT
+1718 
-1729 DVTLKKTEKEES
+1729 
-1741 LDSST
+1741 
-1746 GKISDLKASDEKET
+1746 
-1760 SSTLYSETQSIYGT
+1760 
-1774 PQLKDTSEGT
+1774 
-1784 FSVKINEVEEKTT
+1784 
-1797 VKNPSFSAE
+1797 
-1806 RDPFSVKFEKS
+1806 
-1817 DFSGLAEGGASQ
+1817 
-1829 SGHYATDSLISAHS
+1829 
-1843 AKSSM
+1843 
-1848 LGQFTF
+1848 
-1854 GTKEIVAGDM
+1854 
-1864 KMFADGEDE
+1864 
-1873 DEEDEEDED
+1873 
-1882 DEDEEYGEHV
+1882 
-1892 SDSDTEKGA
+1892 
-1901 KDRQEKDAQHPLS
+1901 HPLS

-1930 TITQHYSFGSDTY
+1930 TITQDYNFGSDTY
-1943 GKSLGSSTFES
+1943 GKALGSSTFES
-1954 TLIHEGD
+1954 TLIHEG
-1961 ASPFPTESHITGS
+1961 P
-1974 SGFERSSSE
+1974 
-1983 ERDEFVENYEKDV
+1983 KDLVQTV
-1996 KSYLPLSSKSA
+1996 K
-2007 EDKFS
+2007 DKFS
-2012 THYDGKDLEFN
+2012 THYDGKDLEFD
-2023 KQKTPDGAEKKTGD
+2023 KQKTPDGAEKKSGD
-2037 PVSLGF
+2037 PVLLGF
-2043 SYTTMSATAYSSSS
+2043 T
-2057 SYSHSSSASASLS
+2057 SASLS

-2100 DSPFSSSGGQAKDEY
+2100 DSPFSSSCGQAKNEY

-2121 LTPATTTAVSTSSL
+2121 LTPETTTAESTSNL

-2146 NKPFPPH
+2146 IKPFPPH
-2153 AGTCIGDKKEPAYST
+2153 ADTYIGDKKQPAYST
-2168 SNISDQGPQSQC
+2168 SNISDQGPQSKC
-2180 FYKLERDEDSRLQAE
+2180 FYKSEWDEDSRLQAE
-2195 FGATGPYTSMPLT
+2195 FGATGLDPSMPLT

-2253 DKLQYQRSPLKAQA
+2253 DKLQYQRSPLTAQA
-2267 DKKNATFSLGE
+2267 DKKDTTFSLGE

-2286 GLGATLT
+2286 GLGSTIT
-2293 DALTSHTSSFPEPT
+2293 DVLTSHASSFSEPT
-2307 KPDTTNGPAEVTL
+2307 KPDTANGPAEVTL
-2320 SAPEAFGGSSKG
+2320 SAPEAFGGSSKVG
-2332 IGLSKIEMQDQEF
+2332 ISLSEIEMQDQEF

-2381 EEETEPEHP
+2381 EEENEPEHP

-2396 STKDQPFQ
+2396 SSIDQPFQ

-2416 DDSDYPSNV
+2416 DDSDYPSDV
-2425 GIHQHSSTAS
+2425 GIRPHSSTAS

-2459 CQLSSDEENEEQR
+2459 CQFTNDEENEEQR

-2483 KTRSHKQPRHHS
+2483 KTRSHKQPHHHS

-2514 GISAIGEDTPPTSVS
+2514 GISDRGEDTPPTSVS
-2529 EPLHSQSDSDVPPGT
+2529 EPLHSQSDSDIPPGT

-2571 GVYGGKHYSSRS
+2571 GAYGGKHYSSRS

-2624 KDSKTKSLRKLGK
+2624 KDSKTKGLRKLGK

-2645 KTDARRK
+2645 KSDARRK
-2652 RSPTKEPSTHTTS
+2652 RSPSKEPSTHTTS

-2674 LSRSSHNT
+2674 LSRSSLNT

-2696 NSAKCSSSVP
+2696 NSAKFSSSVP

-2730 FFKRVRSAYY
+2730 FFKRVRSSYY
-2740 VVSGNDSSSE
+2740 V
-2750 EPSRSVLDA
+2750 
-2759 LLEGKAQWG
+2759 
-2768 SNLQVTLIPTHDT
+2768 VTLIPTHDT

>member
-9 TIGPQEKREIIQH
+9 AIGPQEKRDIIQH
-22 LGQQRCVGPPFCQT
+22 PGQQRCVGPPFCQT
-36 RYYMLIV
+36 RHYILIV
-43 IGEISTDHQL
+43 VGEISTDHQL
-53 DSVKEHIK
+53 ESVKEHIK
-61 QGILS
+61 RGILS
-66 WDVDL
+66 WDIDL

-137 LVLSGQSTEQSSDII
+137 LVLSGQSTEQTGDII
-152 LQSGVFGWKKLSDI
+152 LQSGVFGWKNFSDI
-166 LSSCRIKDLLN
+166 LSSRRIKDLLN
-177 QPSASQQACLTVS
+177 QPSTGQQACLTVS

-198 SLGYVQEQSILKYR
+198 SLGYVQDQSLLKYR
-212 LNPEPVLPEME
+212 LNPVPVLPEME

-273 FAVSGFNI
+273 FAVNGFNI

-311 GADNLAGINGLLQRK
+311 GADNLPGINELLQRK
-326 IAEQEEEKSR
+326 IAEQEQEKSR

-359 VPDKLKV
+359 VPEKLKM

-396 LYRVMSNT
+396 LYRVVSNT

-447 TGIVLANGKEG
+447 TGIVLSNGKEA

-512 PVATKKDMSSG
+512 PVATQKDMSSG
-523 VPPPLIKQTKMK
+523 APPPLIKQTKMK
-535 LRTDSKESLKSSPK
+535 LRTDSKESLKSSTK

-566 SKSDSV
+566 SKSESV
-572 KENKVEKKDK
+572 KENMKVEKKEK
-582 KIKEAVKTPKQ
+582 KMKETVKTPKP

-600 PDSRKQEK
+600 PDSLKQEK
-608 KKLQREKSPKKHIKE
+608 KKPQREKSPKKHTKE
-623 KASKMEKKKDQEKK
+623 RASKMEEKKDQEKI

-645 VKKEDVK
+645 VKKEGIVK

-700 KTEKNKA
+700 KTEKTKA

-712 NRPAAKQASVEKKE
+712 NRPAAKQASVVKRE
-726 SVRSLVSSPEDLTKD
+726 SDRSLVSSPEDLTKD
-741 FEALQL
+741 FEALRL

-753 LTESKVLPN
+753 PKESKILPN
-762 FQSAVDSVVP
+762 LQSAVDTVVP

-790 PHEERVP
+790 PQEERVP
-797 YGVNEIKSHSKTT
+797 YGVNTNKHPSKAT
-810 DRFENEGATTE
+810 DRFEDECATTE

-835 TTSDF
+835 KTSDF
-840 LEMELEMKPKKSD
+840 VEMGEVKKWQENAKEDKEFETKPKKSE
-853 SEEEEDVIE
+853 SEEDEDVIE
-862 KAELEEAEELVHEE
+862 KAELEEAEDIVHET

-943 MPHLQYD
+943 IPHLQYD
-950 VSSYEISVPDEP
+950 VGSYDISVPDEP

-990 LEPVLSAYATNI
+990 QEPVLSAYASNI
-1002 IVAPLAEEEHI
+1002 IAAPLAEEEHI

-1043 PPTEDAGKSSLYL
+1043 PPTEDAGKSSLLL
-1056 DTVNS
+1056 DTINS
-1061 IPSFVQ
+1061 IPSSVQ
-1067 TDATQGKEY
+1067 TDATHGKEY

-1096 SPPSEEYQPI
+1096 SPPSEEYLPI
-1106 VPETENAVKAT
+1106 VPETEPTVKAP

-1157 TEQASNKFPTST
+1157 IEKASDTFPSSA
-1169 APISPQMMYVSTQ
+1169 APISPPAMYFGTQ
-1182 EKDEKEISLSKD
+1182 EKDEKGLSLSKD
-1194 ESKLGTFEKSLS
+1194 ESKLGASDKSLS
-1206 FSSNLP
+1206 FSPNLP
-1212 CTSETSIISE
+1212 CTSVTSIISE

-1244 PTSSSYSPTEE
+1244 PTSN
-1255 RPQKPLI
+1255 
-1262 MDKEEKLDK
+1262 EKLDK
-1271 ETFDSQMCLA
+1271 ETFDSQRYMPQDA
-1281 QEVPADKKC
+1281 PADKTSESVKS
-1290 VKIIDDEVDPFGKE
+1290 VKILDDEVDPFGKG

-1309 PALYDSE
+1309 TAICDSE
-1316 EDEEEDKEDYYGKG
+1316 EDEDEDKEKDDYNGKG
-1330 SYNVCGKT
+1330 SSKVCGKA
-1338 KYKEERECN
+1338 KYIEERECT
-1347 FLDEENSEETSPLK
+1347 FLDEEYSNEATLLK
-1361 EEKQFENEKE
+1361 EEKLFENEKE
-1371 SMDKED
+1371 SVDKED
-1377 KPQNVTYLGHECKS
+1377 KPQNVTYLGHEHKS

-1405 DGTYSSI
+1405 DGTYSSV
-1412 KVPQGKLDSMSA
+1412 KGPQDKLDSMSTN
-1424 SQGKKDASFS
+1424 QGKKDASFS
-1434 EIDDPKVISKDSDK
+1434 EIDDPNVISKDSDK
-1448 SVHFSLYSFPEC
+1448 SVHFNLYSFPEC

-1487 VYDSKSNSVD
+1487 VYDSKSSSVD

-1502 LPTEHTFDDT
+1502 LPAEHTFDDT

-1522 ESLDSSTG
+1522 DSIESSTD
-1530 KISDLKASD
+1530 KISDFKASD
-1539 EKETSST
+1539 AKETSLAS
-1546 LYSETQS
+1546 YSETQS
-1553 IYGTPQLKDT
+1553 VYGSPQFRDKP
-1563 SEGTFS
+1563 EGTFNE
-1569 VKINEVEE
+1569 KINKVEE
-1577 KTTVK
+1577 KTIEKT
-1582 NPSFSAE
+1582 SLASAE
-1589 RDPFSVKFEKSDFS
+1589 RDPFSVKFEKPDFS
-1603 GLAEGGM
+1603 GMAE
-1610 LSSGEEDESET
+1610 
-1621 EDGTYSSIKVPQGKL
+1621 V
-1636 DSMSASQGKKD
+1636 
-1647 ASFSEIDDPKVISK
+1647 
-1661 DSDKSVHFSL
+1661 
-1671 YSFPECEKG
+1671 
-1680 LKGEFERVVRQDT
+1680 
-1693 PYVGKSFTY
+1693 
-1702 SDVYD
+1702 
-1707 SKSNSVDSYSP
+1707 
-1718 NLPTEHTFDDT
+1718 
-1729 DVTLKKTEKEES
+1729 
-1741 LDSST
+1741 
-1746 GKISDLKASDEKET
+1746 
-1760 SSTLYSETQSIYGT
+1760 
-1774 PQLKDTSEGT
+1774 
-1784 FSVKINEVEEKTT
+1784 
-1797 VKNPSFSAE
+1797 
-1806 RDPFSVKFEKS
+1806 
-1817 DFSGLAEGGASQ
+1817 GASQ
-1829 SGHYATDSLISAHS
+1829 SAHYAADSFLSDYS
-1843 AKSSM
+1843 AKSTSSM
-1848 LGQFTF
+1848 LGQSTF
-1854 GTKEIVAGDM
+1854 STKEVIAGNM

-1873 DEEDEEDED
+1873 DEEDDED
-1882 DEDEEYGEHV
+1882 DDDDEEEEDV

-1901 KDRQEKDAQHPLS
+1901 KDRQEKDAQCPLTS
-1914 SDISTVPT
+1914 AISTVPT
-1922 QFQEEKKD
+1922 QFQDEKKD
-1930 TITQHYSFGSDTY
+1930 TITNDYSFGSETY
-1943 GKSLGSSTFES
+1943 GKSLGSATFES
-1954 TLIHEGD
+1954 TLSHEGPKDPFQTTKGD
-1961 ASPFPTESHITGS
+1961 ASSFPNESQMTIS
-1974 SGFERSSSE
+1974 SGFEHSSSE
-1983 ERDEFVENYEKDV
+1983 QKNKFVENDEKFV
-1996 KSYLPLSSKSA
+1996 KSYLPLSTKSA
-2007 EDKFS
+2007 EDKYS
-2012 THYDGKDLEFN
+2012 THYDGKDIEFD
-2023 KQKTPDGAEKKTGD
+2023 KQKTPDAAEKKTAD
-2037 PVSLGF
+2037 PVSLGIG
-2043 SYTTMSATAYSSSS
+2043 YTTMSATAYSSSS

-2070 TSRQFGDEIETPAST
+2070 TSHQFGDELETPACT
-2085 GFEYSSFKDEHSPVM
+2085 GIEYSSFKDEHSPVV

-2121 LTPATTTAVSTSSL
+2121 LTPATTTAESTPSL

-2146 NKPFPPH
+2146 IKPFPPH
-2153 AGTCIGDKKEPAYST
+2153 AGTCISDKKDPAYSS
-2168 SNISDQGPQSQC
+2168 SNISDQGPQTQC
-2180 FYKLERDEDSRLQAE
+2180 FYKPEWDEDSRLQAE
-2195 FGATGPYTSMPLT
+2195 FGATGPYSSIPPT

-2220 ASSTLQFEC
+2220 ASSTLTFEC

-2253 DKLQYQRSPLKAQA
+2253 HKLQYQRSALTAQA
-2267 DKKNATFSLGE
+2267 DKKDATFSLGE
-2278 TLIKDIPS
+2278 TITKDISS
-2286 GLGATLT
+2286 GLGATIP
-2293 DALTSHTSSFPEPT
+2293 DALTSYPSSFPESR
-2307 KPDTTNGPAEVTL
+2307 KPDTTNGPAEVSV
-2320 SAPEAFGGSSKG
+2320 SAPEAFGGTSKLG
-2332 IGLSKIEMQDQEF
+2332 IGLPKTETKCQEF
-2345 DVKKIRSPSE
+2345 DVKKIRSPGE
-2355 WEMQQQRDIYPG
+2355 WEMQQKRDIYPV

-2396 STKDQPFQ
+2396 STDQPFQ
-2404 TSYYADDPSRHD
+2404 PSYYADDPSRHD
-2416 DDSDYPSNV
+2416 DDSDYPTDV
-2425 GIHQHSSTAS
+2425 AIRPHSSTAS

-2504 LQHFSGAMAA
+2504 LQHFSGALAA
-2514 GISAIGEDTPPTSVS
+2514 GISASGEDTPPTSVS

-2544 EECPSITA
+2544 EEYPSNTA
-2552 EGNNDSD
+2552 ERNDSD

-2571 GVYGGKHYSSRS
+2571 GAYGGKHYSSMS
-2583 PAKNHDPFPSP
+2583 PNKNHDPLPSP
-2594 MMDPAPC
+2594 MRDPAPYS
-2601 PPRPDV
+2601 PHPDV

-2612 EALSSL
+2612 EALSSI
-2618 TDKPIK
+2618 TDKPVK
-2624 KDSKTKSLRKLGK
+2624 KDTKTKGLRKLSK

-2652 RSPTKEPSTHTTS
+2652 KSPSKEPSTHTTS
-2665 LRKKEMEDD
+2665 LRKKDMDDD

-2696 NSAKCSSSVP
+2696 NSAKFSAAVP

-2740 VVSGNDSSSE
+2740 VVSGNDSSSG

-2798 NIMVLASS
+2798 KIMVLASS

>member
-9 TIGPQEKREIIQH
+9 AAGPREKREIIQH
-22 LGQQRCVGPPFCQT
+22 LGQQRCVGPPFCRT

-43 IGEISTDHQL
+43 IGEVASDHQL
-53 DSVKEHIK
+53 ESVKEHIK
-61 QGILS
+61 RGILS

-71 TICDLNKELK
+71 TVCDLNKELK

-137 LVLSGQSTEQSSDII
+137 LVLSGQSTEQSGDII
-152 LQSGVFGWKKLSDI
+152 LQSGVFGWKNFSDI
-166 LSSCRIKDLLN
+166 LSSRRIKDLLN
-177 QPSASQQACLTVS
+177 QPSAGQQACLTVS
-190 CKGEGGWS
+190 SKGEGGWS
-198 SLGYVQEQSILKYR
+198 SLGYVQEQSTLKYR

-273 FAVSGFNI
+273 FAVNGFNI

-359 VPDKLKV
+359 VPDKLKA
-366 PESTLK
+366 PETTLK

-512 PVATKKDMSSG
+512 PVATQKDMSSG
-523 VPPPLIKQTKMK
+523 APPPLIKQTKMK

-549 MSSTTKASKKE
+549 FSSTTKASKKE

-572 KENKVEKKDK
+572 KENKIEKKDK
-582 KIKEAVKTPKQ
+582 KIKEIVKTPKP

-600 PDSRKQEK
+600 PDSLKQEK

-623 KASKMEKKKDQEKK
+623 KASKMEEKKDQEKK
-637 DTKKEKTD
+637 DTKKEKAD
-645 VKKEDVK
+645 VKKEDIK

-666 KIKPELRKITKPDL
+666 KIKPELRKLTKPDL

-700 KTEKNKA
+700 KTEKTKA

-712 NRPAAKQASVEKKE
+712 NRPAAKQASVEKRE
-726 SVRSLVSSPEDLTKD
+726 SDRSLVSSPEDLTKD
-741 FEALQL
+741 FEALRL

-753 LTESKVLPN
+753 PTESKMLPD
-762 FQSAVDSVVP
+762 FQPAVVSVAP

-790 PHEERVP
+790 PHEESVP
-797 YGVNEIKSHSKTT
+797 YRVNEKSPSKII
-810 DRFENEGATTE
+810 DRFEDEGATTE
-821 DDIEDDYTTKLKSA
+821 DDIEDDYTTKQKS
-835 TTSDF
+835 TKTSDF
-840 LEMELEMKPKKSD
+840 LEMSKNKEWQEKAKEEEKELKPRKSD

-862 KAELEEAEELVHEE
+862 KAELEEAEDLVHEE

-943 MPHLQYD
+943 IPHLQYD
-950 VSSYEISVPDEP
+950 VGSYDISVPDEP

-990 LEPVLSAYATNI
+990 QEPVLSAYATNI
-1002 IVAPLAEEEHI
+1002 IAAPLAEEEHI

-1043 PPTEDAGKSSLYL
+1043 PPTEEAGKSSLLL

-1061 IPSFVQ
+1061 IPSSVQ

-1106 VPETENAVKAT
+1106 MPETETTVKAA
-1117 VPTNYEDEEDEEEDE
+1117 VPQSYEDEEEEEEDE

-1142 GKIHE
+1142 GKLHE
-1147 GYASAAMLQD
+1147 GYASAAMLE
-1157 TEQASNKFPTST
+1157 EQAHDKFPISA
-1169 APISPQMMYVSTQ
+1169 APIPTQMMYVGTQ
-1182 EKDEKEISLSKD
+1182 EKDEKGISLSKD
-1194 ESKLGTFEKSLS
+1194 ESKLGASEKS
-1206 FSSNLP
+1206 LP
-1212 CTSETSIISE
+1212 CTSETSIVSE

-1255 RPQKPLI
+1255 RSQKPLI

-1271 ETFDSQMCLA
+1271 ETFDSQRCLA
-1281 QEVPADKKC
+1281 QEAPADKKS

-1304 FSSTK
+1304 LSGTK

-1316 EDEEEDKEDYYGKG
+1316 EDEEEEKEDYFGKE
-1330 SYNVCGKT
+1330 SYKVCGKT
-1338 KYKEERECN
+1338 KYKEERECT
-1347 FLDEENSEETSPLK
+1347 FLDEEYSEETSPLK
-1361 EEKQFENEKE
+1361 KEKLSENEKE
-1371 SMDKED
+1371 SVDKED
-1377 KPQNVTYLGHECKS
+1377 KPQNVTYLGHEYKS

-1405 DGTYSSI
+1405 DGTYSSVN
-1412 KVPQGKLDSMSA
+1412 VPQGKLDSMSA
-1424 SQGKKDASFS
+1424 SQGKKDVSFS
-1434 EIDDPKVISKDSDK
+1434 EIDDPKVISKDTDK
-1448 SVHFSLYSFPEC
+1448 SVHFNLYSFPEC

-1467 FERVV
+1467 CERVV

-1487 VYDSKSNSVD
+1487 VYDSKSSSVD

-1502 LPTEHTFDDT
+1502 LPKEHTFDDT
-1512 DVTLKKTEKE
+1512 DLTPKKTEKKD
-1522 ESLDSSTG
+1522 SLDSSAD
-1530 KISDLKASD
+1530 KISDLKAS
-1539 EKETSST
+1539 EEMEASSAS
-1546 LYSETQS
+1546 YSETQD
-1553 IYGTPQLKDT
+1553 IYGATQIKDT
-1563 SEGTFS
+1563 HEETFS
-1569 VKINEVEE
+1569 EKIKEVEE
-1577 KTTVK
+1577 KKTEKDSSV
-1582 NPSFSAE
+1582 SAE
-1589 RDPFSVKFEKSDFS
+1589 RDPFSVKFEKPDFS
-1603 GLAEGGM
+1603 GMAEA
-1610 LSSGEEDESET
+1610 
-1621 EDGTYSSIKVPQGKL
+1621 GTL
-1636 DSMSASQGKKD
+1636 
-1647 ASFSEIDDPKVISK
+1647 
-1661 DSDKSVHFSL
+1661 
-1671 YSFPECEKG
+1671 
-1680 LKGEFERVVRQDT
+1680 
-1693 PYVGKSFTY
+1693 
-1702 SDVYD
+1702 
-1707 SKSNSVDSYSP
+1707 
-1718 NLPTEHTFDDT
+1718 
-1729 DVTLKKTEKEES
+1729 
-1741 LDSST
+1741 
-1746 GKISDLKASDEKET
+1746 
-1760 SSTLYSETQSIYGT
+1760 
-1774 PQLKDTSEGT
+1774 
-1784 FSVKINEVEEKTT
+1784 
-1797 VKNPSFSAE
+1797 
-1806 RDPFSVKFEKS
+1806 
-1817 DFSGLAEGGASQ
+1817 Q
-1829 SGHYATDSLISAHS
+1829 SGHYATDSFSSDYS
-1843 AKSSM
+1843 AKSMSSV
-1848 LGQFTF
+1848 LGQSTF
-1854 GTKEIVAGDM
+1854 STKEVKAGDM

-1873 DEEDEEDED
+1873 DEEDDEDED
-1882 DEDEEYGEHV
+1882 DEDEEYGEHE

-1901 KDRQEKDAQHPLS
+1901 KDRQEKDAQHSLS
-1914 SDISTVPT
+1914 SVISTVPT
-1922 QFQEEKKD
+1922 QFQDVKKD
-1930 TITQHYSFGSDTY
+1930 SITQDYSFGSDTY
-1943 GKSLGSSTFES
+1943 GKSLGSSKFES
-1954 TLIHEGD
+1954 QEGHKDSSQTVKGD
-1961 ASPFPTESHITGS
+1961 ASPFHTKTHITGS

-1983 ERDEFVENYEKDV
+1983 EKDEFVENYEKDV
-1996 KSYLPLSSKSA
+1996 KSYLPISTKSA
-2007 EDKFS
+2007 EDKLS
-2012 THYDGKDLEFN
+2012 THYDGKDIEFD
-2023 KQKTPDGAEKKTGD
+2023 KQKTPDGADKKTGD

-2085 GFEYSSFKDEHSPVM
+2085 GFEYSSFKDEHSPVT
-2100 DSPFSSSGGQAKDEY
+2100 DSPFSNSGGQAKDEY

-2121 LTPATTTAVSTSSL
+2121 LTHATTTAESSL

-2146 NKPFPPH
+2146 IRPFPSH
-2153 AGTCIGDKKEPAYST
+2153 AGTCKGDKKEPAYST
-2168 SNISDQGPQSQC
+2168 SNFSEQGPQSQC
-2180 FYKLERDEDSRLQAE
+2180 FYKSEWEEDSRLQDE
-2195 FGATGPYTSMPLT
+2195 FGATGPYTSIPPT

-2253 DKLQYQRSPLKAQA
+2253 DKLQYQRSPLTAQA
-2267 DKKNATFSLGE
+2267 DKKDSTFSLGE
-2278 TLIKDIPS
+2278 TLTKDMSS
-2286 GLGATLT
+2286 GLGATIP
-2293 DALTSHTSSFPEPT
+2293 DARTSHTSSFPEPT
-2307 KPDTTNGPAEVTL
+2307 KPDTTNGPAEVSL
-2320 SAPEAFGGSSKG
+2320 SAPEAFGGTSKVA
-2332 IGLSKIEMQDQEF
+2332 IGLSKVEPQGQEF
-2345 DVKKIRSPSE
+2345 DVKKIRSSGE
-2355 WEMQQQRDIYPG
+2355 WEMQQQQDIYPG

-2396 STKDQPFQ
+2396 SSTDQPFHA
-2404 TSYYADDPSRHD
+2404 SYYADDPTRHND
-2416 DDSDYPSNV
+2416 DYPSDV
-2425 GIHQHSSTAS
+2425 GIHPHSSTAS

-2472 SQASD
+2472 SQGSD

-2483 KTRSHKQPRHHS
+2483 KTRSQKQPHHHS
-2495 HSHHGEDSE
+2495 HSHQGEDGE
-2504 LQHFSGAMAA
+2504 LQHFSGTMAA
-2514 GISAIGEDTPPTSVS
+2514 GISASGEDTPPTSVS

-2544 EECPSITA
+2544 EECPSVTA
-2552 EGNNDSD
+2552 ERNNDSD

-2571 GVYGGKHYSSRS
+2571 GAYGGKHYSSRS
-2583 PAKNHDPFPSP
+2583 PTKSHDPFPSP

-2624 KDSKTKSLRKLGK
+2624 KDSKSKGLRKLGK

-2645 KTDARRK
+2645 KPDARRK
-2652 RSPTKEPSTHTTS
+2652 RSPSKEASTHTTS

-2696 NSAKCSSSVP
+2696 NSAKFSASVP

-2740 VVSGNDSSSE
+2740 VVSGNDSSSA
-2750 EPSRSVLDA
+2750 EPSRNVLDA

>member
-1 MEMPLGDA
+1 
-9 TIGPQEKREIIQH
+9 
-22 LGQQRCVGPPFCQT
+22 
-36 RYYMLIV
+36 
-43 IGEISTDHQL
+43 
-53 DSVKEHIK
+53 
-61 QGILS
+61 
-66 WDVDL
+66 
-71 TICDLNKELK
+71 
-81 LFEARHSAQFSS
+81 
-93 EVKGQRLLQY
+93 
-103 KSDVLETVVLVNPS
+103 
-117 EENIAIEFRTLL
+117 
-129 CDSAGHKL
+129 
-137 LVLSGQSTEQSSDII
+137 
-152 LQSGVFGWKKLSDI
+152 
-166 LSSCRIKDLLN
+166 
-177 QPSASQQACLTVS
+177 
-190 CKGEGGWS
+190 
-198 SLGYVQEQSILKYR
+198 
-212 LNPEPVLPEME
+212 ME

-230 YVSETVDVPSPFE
+230 YVSETVDASSPFE

-273 FAVSGFNI
+273 FAVNGFNI

-311 GADNLAGINGLLQRK
+311 GADNLTGINGLLQRK

-359 VPDKLKV
+359 VPDKLKA

-372 AKRSIEEASL
+372 TKRSIEESAL

-512 PVATKKDMSSG
+512 PVATQKDLSSG
-523 VPPPLIKQTKMK
+523 APPPLIKQTKMK

-582 KIKEAVKTPKQ
+582 KIKETVKTPKP

-600 PDSRKQEK
+600 PDSLKQEK

-623 KASKMEKKKDQEKK
+623 KASKMEEKKDQEKK

-700 KTEKNKA
+700 KTEKTKA

-712 NRPAAKQASVEKKE
+712 NRPAAKQASVEKQD
-726 SVRSLVSSPEDLTKD
+726 SDRSLVSSPEDLTKD
-741 FEALQL
+741 FEALRM

-753 LTESKVLPN
+753 PTESKVLPIV
-762 FQSAVDSVVP
+762 QSAVDSVVP

-790 PHEERVP
+790 PHEEMVP
-797 YGVNEIKSHSKTT
+797 YGVNEIKSTSKTT
-810 DRFENEGATTE
+810 DRFEDEGVTTE
-821 DDIEDDYTTKLKSA
+821 NDIEDDLTTKLKSA

-840 LEMELEMKPKKSD
+840 LEMGENKEWQEKAKEEEKEFEKKPKKSN

-862 KAELEEAEELVHEE
+862 KAELEEAEDFVHEE

-895 TKQSDIKSAKPL
+895 TKQSYIKSAKPL

-934 EINEETEER
+934 DINEETEER
-943 MPHLQYD
+943 IPHLRYD
-950 VSSYEISVPDEP
+950 VGSYDISVPDEP

-971 KPPTISVASE
+971 KPPSISVASE

-990 LEPVLSAYATNI
+990 QEPVLSAYATNI

-1037 IASVTA
+1037 MASVTA
-1043 PPTEDAGKSSLYL
+1043 PPTEDAWKSSLLL

-1061 IPSFVQ
+1061 IPSSVQ

-1106 VPETENAVKAT
+1106 VPETETTVKAT

-1194 ESKLGTFEKSLS
+1194 ESKLGTSEKCLS
-1206 FSSNLP
+1206 FSPNLP

-1255 RPQKPLI
+1255 RSKKPLI

-1271 ETFDSQMCLA
+1271 ETFDSQSCLA
-1281 QEVPADKKC
+1281 QEAPADKTS

-1330 SYNVCGKT
+1330 INKVCGKT

-1361 EEKQFENEKE
+1361 EEKQFEIEKE
-1371 SMDKED
+1371 SVDKED

-1434 EIDDPKVISKDSDK
+1434 EIDDPEVIFKDSDK
-1448 SVHFSLYSFPEC
+1448 SVQFSLYSFPEC

-1487 VYDSKSNSVD
+1487 VYNSKSSSVD

-1502 LPTEHTFDDT
+1502 LPTEHTFDAT
-1512 DVTLKKTEKE
+1512 DVTLKETEKE
-1522 ESLDSSTG
+1522 EALDSSTG

-1539 EKETSST
+1539 EKKTSST
-1546 LYSETQS
+1546 SYSETQG

-1563 SEGTFS
+1563 PEGTFS
-1569 VKINEVEE
+1569 EKINEVEE

-1582 NPSFSAE
+1582 NSSFSTE
-1589 RDPFSVKFEKSDFS
+1589 RDPFSVTFEKPDFS
-1603 GLAEGGM
+1603 GM
-1610 LSSGEEDESET
+1610 
-1621 EDGTYSSIKVPQGKL
+1621 
-1636 DSMSASQGKKD
+1636 
-1647 ASFSEIDDPKVISK
+1647 
-1661 DSDKSVHFSL
+1661 
-1671 YSFPECEKG
+1671 
-1680 LKGEFERVVRQDT
+1680 VV
-1693 PYVGKSFTY
+1693 
-1702 SDVYD
+1702 
-1707 SKSNSVDSYSP
+1707 
-1718 NLPTEHTFDDT
+1718 
-1729 DVTLKKTEKEES
+1729 
-1741 LDSST
+1741 
-1746 GKISDLKASDEKET
+1746 
-1760 SSTLYSETQSIYGT
+1760 
-1774 PQLKDTSEGT
+1774 
-1784 FSVKINEVEEKTT
+1784 
-1797 VKNPSFSAE
+1797 
-1806 RDPFSVKFEKS
+1806 
-1817 DFSGLAEGGASQ
+1817 GGASQ
-1829 SGHYATDSLISAHS
+1829 SGQYATDSFISAHS
-1843 AKSSM
+1843 AKGSV
-1848 LGQFTF
+1848 LGQLTF
-1854 GTKEIVAGDM
+1854 GTKEIMPGDM

-1930 TITQHYSFGSDTY
+1930 TITQDYNFGSDTY
-1943 GKSLGSSTFES
+1943 GKALGSSTFES
-1954 TLIHEGD
+1954 TLIHEGPKDLVQTVKGD
-1961 ASPFPTESHITGS
+1961 ASPFPTESHITSS

-1996 KSYLPLSSKSA
+1996 KSYLPLSTKSA
-2007 EDKFS
+2007 VDKFS
-2012 THYDGKDLEFN
+2012 THYDGKDLEFD
-2023 KQKTPDGAEKKTGD
+2023 KQKTPDGAEKKSGD
-2037 PVSLGF
+2037 PVLLGF
-2043 SYTTMSATAYSSSS
+2043 SYTTMSATAFSSSS

-2100 DSPFSSSGGQAKDEY
+2100 DSPFSSSCGQAKNEY

-2121 LTPATTTAVSTSSL
+2121 LTPETTTAESTSNL

-2146 NKPFPPH
+2146 IKPFPPH
-2153 AGTCIGDKKEPAYST
+2153 ADTYIGDKKQPAYST
-2168 SNISDQGPQSQC
+2168 SNISDQGPQSKC
-2180 FYKLERDEDSRLQAE
+2180 FYKSEWDEDSRLQAE
-2195 FGATGPYTSMPLT
+2195 FGATGLDPSMPLT

-2253 DKLQYQRSPLKAQA
+2253 DKLQYQRSPLTAQA
-2267 DKKNATFSLGE
+2267 DKKDTTFSLGE

-2286 GLGATLT
+2286 GLGSTIT
-2293 DALTSHTSSFPEPT
+2293 DVLTSHASSFSEPT
-2307 KPDTTNGPAEVTL
+2307 KPDTANGPAEVTL
-2320 SAPEAFGGSSKG
+2320 SAPEAFGGSSKVG
-2332 IGLSKIEMQDQEF
+2332 ISLSEIEMQDQEF

-2381 EEETEPEHP
+2381 EEENEPEHP

-2396 STKDQPFQ
+2396 SSIDQPFQ

-2416 DDSDYPSNV
+2416 DDSDYPSDV
-2425 GIHQHSSTAS
+2425 GIRPHSSTAS

-2459 CQLSSDEENEEQR
+2459 CQFTNDEENEEQR

-2483 KTRSHKQPRHHS
+2483 KTRSHKQPHHHS

-2514 GISAIGEDTPPTSVS
+2514 GISDRGEDTPPTSVS
-2529 EPLHSQSDSDVPPGT
+2529 EPLHSQSDSDIPPGT

-2571 GVYGGKHYSSRS
+2571 GAYGGKHYSSRS

-2624 KDSKTKSLRKLGK
+2624 KDSKTKGLRKLGK

-2645 KTDARRK
+2645 KSDARRK
-2652 RSPTKEPSTHTTS
+2652 RSPSKEPSTHTTS

-2674 LSRSSHNT
+2674 LSRSSLNT

-2696 NSAKCSSSVP
+2696 NSAKFSSSVP

-2730 FFKRVRSAYY
+2730 FFKRVRSSYY
-2740 VVSGNDSSSE
+2740 VVSGNDSSSG

>member
-1 MEMPLGDA
+1 
-9 TIGPQEKREIIQH
+9 
-22 LGQQRCVGPPFCQT
+22 
-36 RYYMLIV
+36 
-43 IGEISTDHQL
+43 
-53 DSVKEHIK
+53 
-61 QGILS
+61 
-66 WDVDL
+66 
-71 TICDLNKELK
+71 
-81 LFEARHSAQFSS
+81 
-93 EVKGQRLLQY
+93 
-103 KSDVLETVVLVNPS
+103 
-117 EENIAIEFRTLL
+117 
-129 CDSAGHKL
+129 
-137 LVLSGQSTEQSSDII
+137 
-152 LQSGVFGWKKLSDI
+152 
-166 LSSCRIKDLLN
+166 
-177 QPSASQQACLTVS
+177 
-190 CKGEGGWS
+190 
-198 SLGYVQEQSILKYR
+198 
-212 LNPEPVLPEME
+212 ME

-230 YVSETVDVPSPFE
+230 CISETVDVPSPFE

-273 FAVSGFNI
+273 FAVNGFNI

-359 VPDKLKV
+359 VPDKLKA

-372 AKRSIEEASL
+372 TKRSIEESSL

-387 HKLGIKPEP
+387 QKLGIKSEP

-418 LDMYILNPLKDSKE
+418 LDMYVLNPLKDSKE

-512 PVATKKDMSSG
+512 PVATQKDMSSG
-523 VPPPLIKQTKMK
+523 APPPLIKQTKMK

-549 MSSTTKASKKE
+549 MSPTTKASKKE

-566 SKSDSV
+566 SKTDSV

-582 KIKEAVKTPKQ
+582 KIKETVKTPKP

-600 PDSRKQEK
+600 PDSLKQET

-623 KASKMEKKKDQEKK
+623 KASKMEEKKDQEKK
-637 DTKKEKTD
+637 DTKKEQAD
-645 VKKEDVK
+645 VKKDVK
-652 KELKSKEEKKKEKE
+652 KELKSKEEKKKE

-700 KTEKNKA
+700 KTEKTKA

-712 NRPAAKQASVEKKE
+712 NRPAAKKTSLEKQE
-726 SVRSLVSSPEDLTKD
+726 SDRSLVSSPEDLTKD
-741 FEALQL
+741 FEALRM

-753 LTESKVLPN
+753 PTDSKVLPI
-762 FQSAVDSVVP
+762 FQSTVDSVVP
-772 HIESPDEGITT
+772 HIESPDEGITK
-783 TDVETES
+783 TES
-790 PHEERVP
+790 SHEEMIP
-797 YGVNEIKSHSKTT
+797 YGVNKIKPPSKTT
-810 DRFENEGATTE
+810 DRFEDEGVITE
-821 DDIEDDYTTKLKSA
+821 DDIEDDLTTKLKSA

-840 LEMELEMKPKKSD
+840 LEMDKNKKCQENAKEEDTEFEVKPKKSD

-862 KAELEEAEELVHEE
+862 KAELEEAEDFVHEE
-876 ELKYKSDEARKEK
+876 ELKYKSDETRKEK
-889 LGKDWE
+889 LAKDWE

-943 MPHLQYD
+943 IPHIQYD
-950 VSSYEISVPDEP
+950 VGSYDISVPDEP

-990 LEPVLSAYATNI
+990 QEPVLSAYTTNI

-1037 IASVTA
+1037 MASMTA
-1043 PPTEDAGKSSLYL
+1043 PPTEDAGRSSLLL

-1061 IPSFVQ
+1061 IPSSVQ

-1106 VPETENAVKAT
+1106 VPETGTTVKAT

-1157 TEQASNKFPTST
+1157 TEKASNKFPTTT
-1169 APISPQMMYVSTQ
+1169 AYISPQMIGAQ

-1194 ESKLGTFEKSLS
+1194 ESKLGTSEKSLS
-1206 FSSNLP
+1206 FSPNLP

-1255 RPQKPLI
+1255 RSQKPLI
-1262 MDKEEKLDK
+1262 MDKDEKLEK
-1271 ETFDSQMCLA
+1271 ETFDSQTCLA
-1281 QEVPADKKC
+1281 QETPAGKKS
-1290 VKIIDDEVDPFGKE
+1290 VEIIDDKVDPLVKE
-1304 FSSTK
+1304 LSSTK

-1316 EDEEEDKEDYYGKG
+1316 EDEEEDKEDYYGKI
-1330 SYNVCGKT
+1330 SNVVCGKT
-1338 KYKEERECN
+1338 KYKEERECT
-1347 FLDEENSEETSPLK
+1347 FLDEENSEETSSLK

-1371 SMDKED
+1371 FVDEED
-1377 KPQNVTYLGHECKS
+1377 KPQSVTYLGHECKS

-1405 DGTYSSI
+1405 DGANSSV
-1412 KVPQGKLDSMSA
+1412 KVPQGKLDAMSA
-1424 SQGKKDASFS
+1424 SQGKKDVSFS
-1434 EIDDPKVISKDSDK
+1434 EIDDLKVISKDIDK
-1448 SVHFSLYSFPEC
+1448 SVQFSLHSFPEC
-1460 EKGLKGE
+1460 EKDLKGE

-1487 VYDSKSNSVD
+1487 VYDSKSSSVD

-1502 LPTEHTFDDT
+1502 LPTEHTFEDT
-1512 DVTLKKTEKE
+1512 DVTLKKTEKQ

-1530 KISDLKASD
+1530 KISDLKASN

-1546 LYSETQS
+1546 SYSKAQS
-1553 IYGTPQLKDT
+1553 IYGTPQFNDT
-1563 SEGTFS
+1563 PEGTFS
-1569 VKINEVEE
+1569 ERINEVEE
-1577 KTTVK
+1577 KIAVK
-1582 NPSFSAE
+1582 NSSFSTE
-1589 RDPFSVKFEKSDFS
+1589 RDTISGKFEKPDFS
-1603 GLAEGGM
+1603 GMA
-1610 LSSGEEDESET
+1610 
-1621 EDGTYSSIKVPQGKL
+1621 V
-1636 DSMSASQGKKD
+1636 
-1647 ASFSEIDDPKVISK
+1647 
-1661 DSDKSVHFSL
+1661 
-1671 YSFPECEKG
+1671 
-1680 LKGEFERVVRQDT
+1680 
-1693 PYVGKSFTY
+1693 
-1702 SDVYD
+1702 
-1707 SKSNSVDSYSP
+1707 
-1718 NLPTEHTFDDT
+1718 
-1729 DVTLKKTEKEES
+1729 
-1741 LDSST
+1741 
-1746 GKISDLKASDEKET
+1746 
-1760 SSTLYSETQSIYGT
+1760 
-1774 PQLKDTSEGT
+1774 
-1784 FSVKINEVEEKTT
+1784 
-1797 VKNPSFSAE
+1797 
-1806 RDPFSVKFEKS
+1806 
-1817 DFSGLAEGGASQ
+1817 GGASQ
-1829 SGHYATDSLISAHS
+1829 SCHYATDSFATAHS
-1843 AKSSM
+1843 AKSSV

-1854 GTKEIVAGDM
+1854 GTKEIMAGDR

-1882 DEDEEYGEHV
+1882 EDDEEYGEHV

-1901 KDRQEKDAQHPLS
+1901 KDRQEKDAQHLLS

-1930 TITQHYSFGSDTY
+1930 TITQDYSFGSDTY
-1943 GKSLGSSTFES
+1943 WKALGPSTFES
-1954 TLIHEGD
+1954 TLIHEGPKD
-1961 ASPFPTESHITGS
+1961 LGQTVKGDSSTFPPESHITGS
-1974 SGFERSSSE
+1974 SGFEHSSSE

-1996 KSYLPLSSKSA
+1996 KSYLPLSTKSA
-2007 EDKFS
+2007 VDKFS
-2012 THYDGKDLEFN
+2012 THYDGKDLEFD
-2023 KQKTPDGAEKKTGD
+2023 KQKTPDGAGKKSGD
-2037 PVSLGF
+2037 PVLLGF

-2100 DSPFSSSGGQAKDEY
+2100 DSPFSSSGGAKDE
-2115 LEVSEK
+2115 LTEK
-2121 LTPATTTAVSTSSL
+2121 LTPATTSSL
-2135 ARFSPLSPFEE
+2135 ARLSPLSPFEE

-2153 AGTCIGDKKEPAYST
+2153 AGTCLGEKTQPAYST
-2168 SNISDQGPQSQC
+2168 SNISDQGPQSKS
-2180 FYKLERDEDSRLQAE
+2180 FYKSEWNEDSRLQAE

-2208 TQKDTMPEDLYG
+2208 TEKDTMPEDLYG

-2239 SSEEEDDYMYETEQ
+2239 SSEEEDDYMYETEP
-2253 DKLQYQRSPLKAQA
+2253 DKLQYQRSPITVHA
-2267 DKKNATFSLGE
+2267 DKKNATFSLSE

-2286 GLGATLT
+2286 GLGATST
-2293 DALTSHTSSFPEPT
+2293 DLHTSHTSNYPEST

-2320 SAPEAFGGSSKG
+2320 SAPEAFGGSSKVG

-2345 DVKKIRSPSE
+2345 DLKQIRSPSE
-2355 WEMQQQRDIYPG
+2355 WEMKQKQDIYPG

-2381 EEETEPEHP
+2381 EEVTEPEQP

-2396 STKDQPFQ
+2396 SSTDQPFQ
-2404 TSYYADDPSRHD
+2404 TSFYADDPNRHD
-2416 DDSDYPSNV
+2416 DVSNYPSNV
-2425 GIHQHSSTAS
+2425 GIHPHSSKAS

-2459 CQLSSDEENEEQR
+2459 CQLTSDEESEEQG

-2483 KTRSHKQPRHHS
+2483 KTRSYKQPRHHS

-2504 LQHFSGAMAA
+2504 LQHFSGAMAV
-2514 GISAIGEDTPPTSVS
+2514 GISAREEETPPTSVS
-2529 EPLHSQSDSDVPPGT
+2529 EPLHSQSDSDIPSGT

-2571 GVYGGKHYSSRS
+2571 GVYGVKHYSSRS
-2583 PAKNHDPFPSP
+2583 PAKNQDPFPSP

-2624 KDSKTKSLRKLGK
+2624 KDSKTKGLRKLGK

-2645 KTDARRK
+2645 KSDARRK
-2652 RSPTKEPSTHTTS
+2652 RSPSKDPSTHTTS

-2682 GKGLVNGLK
+2682 GKGLANGLK

-2696 NSAKCSSSVP
+2696 NSAKLSASVS

-2730 FFKRVRSAYY
+2730 FFKRVRSSYY
-2740 VVSGNDSSSE
+2740 VVSGNDSSSG

-2759 LLEGKAQWG
+2759 LLDGKSQWG

>member
-1 MEMPLGDA
+1 
-9 TIGPQEKREIIQH
+9 
-22 LGQQRCVGPPFCQT
+22 
-36 RYYMLIV
+36 
-43 IGEISTDHQL
+43 
-53 DSVKEHIK
+53 
-61 QGILS
+61 
-66 WDVDL
+66 
-71 TICDLNKELK
+71 
-81 LFEARHSAQFSS
+81 
-93 EVKGQRLLQY
+93 
-103 KSDVLETVVLVNPS
+103 
-117 EENIAIEFRTLL
+117 
-129 CDSAGHKL
+129 
-137 LVLSGQSTEQSSDII
+137 
-152 LQSGVFGWKKLSDI
+152 
-166 LSSCRIKDLLN
+166 
-177 QPSASQQACLTVS
+177 
-190 CKGEGGWS
+190 
-198 SLGYVQEQSILKYR
+198 
-212 LNPEPVLPEME
+212 ME

-230 YVSETVDVPSPFE
+230 YVSETVDASSPFE

-273 FAVSGFNI
+273 FAVNGFNI

-311 GADNLAGINGLLQRK
+311 GADNLTGINGLLQRK

-359 VPDKLKV
+359 VPDKLKA

-372 AKRSIEEASL
+372 TKRSIEESAL

-512 PVATKKDMSSG
+512 PVATQKDLSSG
-523 VPPPLIKQTKMK
+523 APPPLIKQTKMK

-582 KIKEAVKTPKQ
+582 KIKETVKTPKP

-600 PDSRKQEK
+600 PDSLKQEK
-608 KKLQREKSPKKHIKE
+608 KKLQREKSPKKHTKE
-623 KASKMEKKKDQEKK
+623 KAPKMEEKKDQEKK

-700 KTEKNKA
+700 KTEKTKA

-712 NRPAAKQASVEKKE
+712 NRPAAKQASVEKQD
-726 SVRSLVSSPEDLTKD
+726 SDRSLVSSPEDLTKD
-741 FEALQL
+741 FEALRM

-753 LTESKVLPN
+753 PTESKVLPIV
-762 FQSAVDSVVP
+762 QSAVDSVVP

-790 PHEERVP
+790 PHEEMVP
-797 YGVNEIKSHSKTT
+797 YGVNEIKSTSKTT
-810 DRFENEGATTE
+810 DRFEDEGVTTE
-821 DDIEDDYTTKLKSA
+821 NDIEDDLTTKLKSA

-840 LEMELEMKPKKSD
+840 LEMGENKEWQEKAKEEEKEFEKKPKKSN

-862 KAELEEAEELVHEE
+862 KAELEEAEDFVHEE

-934 EINEETEER
+934 DINEETEER
-943 MPHLQYD
+943 IPHLRYD
-950 VSSYEISVPDEP
+950 VGSYDISVPDEP

-971 KPPTISVASE
+971 KPPSISVASE

-990 LEPVLSAYATNI
+990 QEPVLSAYATNI

-1037 IASVTA
+1037 MASVTA
-1043 PPTEDAGKSSLYL
+1043 PPTEDAWKSSLLL

-1061 IPSFVQ
+1061 IPSSVQ

-1106 VPETENAVKAT
+1106 VPETETTVKAT

-1194 ESKLGTFEKSLS
+1194 ESKLGTSEKCLS
-1206 FSSNLP
+1206 FSPNLP

-1244 PTSSSYSPTEE
+1244 ATSSSYSPTEE
-1255 RPQKPLI
+1255 RSKKPLI

-1271 ETFDSQMCLA
+1271 ETFDSQSCLA
-1281 QEVPADKKC
+1281 QEAPADKTS

-1330 SYNVCGKT
+1330 INKVCGKT

-1361 EEKQFENEKE
+1361 EEKQFETEKE
-1371 SMDKED
+1371 SVDKED

-1391 QMLSSGEEDESETE
+1391 QMFSSGEEDESETE

-1434 EIDDPKVISKDSDK
+1434 EIDDPEVIFKDSDK
-1448 SVHFSLYSFPEC
+1448 SVQFSLYSFPEC

-1487 VYDSKSNSVD
+1487 VYDSKSSSVD

-1502 LPTEHTFDDT
+1502 LPTEHTFDAT
-1512 DVTLKKTEKE
+1512 DVTLKETEKE
-1522 ESLDSSTG
+1522 EALDSSTG

-1539 EKETSST
+1539 EKKTSST
-1546 LYSETQS
+1546 SYSATQG

-1563 SEGTFS
+1563 PEGTFS
-1569 VKINEVEE
+1569 EKINEVEE

-1582 NPSFSAE
+1582 NSSFSTE
-1589 RDPFSVKFEKSDFS
+1589 RDPFSVTFEKPDFS
-1603 GLAEGGM
+1603 GM
-1610 LSSGEEDESET
+1610 
-1621 EDGTYSSIKVPQGKL
+1621 
-1636 DSMSASQGKKD
+1636 
-1647 ASFSEIDDPKVISK
+1647 
-1661 DSDKSVHFSL
+1661 
-1671 YSFPECEKG
+1671 
-1680 LKGEFERVVRQDT
+1680 VV
-1693 PYVGKSFTY
+1693 
-1702 SDVYD
+1702 
-1707 SKSNSVDSYSP
+1707 
-1718 NLPTEHTFDDT
+1718 
-1729 DVTLKKTEKEES
+1729 
-1741 LDSST
+1741 
-1746 GKISDLKASDEKET
+1746 
-1760 SSTLYSETQSIYGT
+1760 
-1774 PQLKDTSEGT
+1774 
-1784 FSVKINEVEEKTT
+1784 
-1797 VKNPSFSAE
+1797 
-1806 RDPFSVKFEKS
+1806 
-1817 DFSGLAEGGASQ
+1817 GGASQ
-1829 SGHYATDSLISAHS
+1829 SGQYATDSFISAHS
-1843 AKSSM
+1843 AKDSV

-1854 GTKEIVAGDM
+1854 GTKEIMPGDM

-1882 DEDEEYGEHV
+1882 DEDEEYGEHI

-1930 TITQHYSFGSDTY
+1930 TITQDYNFGSDTY
-1943 GKSLGSSTFES
+1943 GKALGSSTFES
-1954 TLIHEGD
+1954 TLIHEGPKDLVQTVKGD
-1961 ASPFPTESHITGS
+1961 ASPFPTESHITSS

-1996 KSYLPLSSKSA
+1996 KSYLPLSTKSA
-2007 EDKFS
+2007 VDKFS
-2012 THYDGKDLEFN
+2012 THYDGKDLEFD
-2023 KQKTPDGAEKKTGD
+2023 KQKTPDGAEKKSGD
-2037 PVSLGF
+2037 PVLLGF

-2070 TSRQFGDEIETPAST
+2070 TSRQFGDEIGTPAST

-2100 DSPFSSSGGQAKDEY
+2100 DSPFSSSCGQAKNEY

-2121 LTPATTTAVSTSSL
+2121 LTPETTTAESTSNL

-2146 NKPFPPH
+2146 IKPFPPH
-2153 AGTCIGDKKEPAYST
+2153 ADTYIGDKKQPAYST
-2168 SNISDQGPQSQC
+2168 SNISDQGPQSKC
-2180 FYKLERDEDSRLQAE
+2180 FYKSEWDEDSRLQAE
-2195 FGATGPYTSMPLT
+2195 FGATGLDPSMPLT

-2253 DKLQYQRSPLKAQA
+2253 DKLQYQRSPLTAQA
-2267 DKKNATFSLGE
+2267 DKKDTTFSLGE
-2278 TLIKDIPS
+2278 TLIKDIPF
-2286 GLGATLT
+2286 GLGSTIT
-2293 DALTSHTSSFPEPT
+2293 DVLTSHASSFSEPT

-2320 SAPEAFGGSSKG
+2320 SAPEAFGGSSKVG
-2332 IGLSKIEMQDQEF
+2332 ISLSEIEMQDQEF

-2396 STKDQPFQ
+2396 SSTDQPFQ
-2404 TSYYADDPSRHD
+2404 TSYYADDPSRHN
-2416 DDSDYPSNV
+2416 DDSDYPSDV
-2425 GIHQHSSTAS
+2425 GIRPHSSTAS

-2459 CQLSSDEENEEQR
+2459 CQFTNDEENEEQR

-2483 KTRSHKQPRHHS
+2483 KTRSHKQPHHHS

-2514 GISAIGEDTPPTSVS
+2514 GISDRGEDTPPTSVS
-2529 EPLHSQSDSDVPPGT
+2529 EPLHSQSDSDIPPGT

-2571 GVYGGKHYSSRS
+2571 GAYAGKHYSSRS
-2583 PAKNHDPFPSP
+2583 PAKNLDPFPSP

-2624 KDSKTKSLRKLGK
+2624 KDSKTKGLRKLGK

-2645 KTDARRK
+2645 KSDARRK
-2652 RSPTKEPSTHTTS
+2652 RSPSKEPSTHTTS

-2674 LSRSSHNT
+2674 LSRSSLNT

-2696 NSAKCSSSVP
+2696 NSAKFSSSVP

-2730 FFKRVRSAYY
+2730 FFKRVRSSYY
-2740 VVSGNDSSSE
+2740 VVSGNDSDARRKRSPSK
-2750 EPSRSVLDA
+2750 EPSTHTTSLRKKEMEDDLSRSSLNT
-2759 LLEGKAQWG
+2759 GKGLVNGLKNSAG
-2768 SNLQVTLIPTHDT
+2768 M
-2781 EVTREWY
+2781 
-2788 QQTHEKQQEL
+2788 
-2798 NIMVLASS
+2798 NIN
-2806 STVVMQDESFPAC
+2806 
-2819 KIEF
+2819 I